1 MADMQ
6 NPTDLS
12 STGRVEQADQ
22 AVATGNAYE
31 LIKKRLTEQGNRLE
45 QQTAKLNNARLAE
58 FGSTQMQV
66 IARTRVRTEYN
77 CVAQDMVQVGDY
89 LLFGYNVFMG
99 LKRAS
104 NIKDVLSL
112 YRLIEPA
119 DGSNS
124 NSSDDSNS
132 DSSDSSNSSDKEY
145 ALEEVDLTDTFL
157 DQTAFVQD
165 FNELYRY
172 YKQTRLIQ
180 ITVKDS
186 KLLLAFQIGE
196 RITDIRVFRFAL
208 DFSENIPKA
217 AQVAYVDNRGERD
230 IELPPAHDFD
240 WIVTTREQM
249 VNGKH
254 PHMNILDTIFVET
267 VNGDLTIKI
276 EDNTHSGLGIYSEP
290 VNDSTQSLT
299 DAEIAY
305 AKVGSLILLKILP
318 YREDSYRYF
327 VYNTL
332 TETVLRLDAIGQSC
346 VQLPEDHGI
355 IFPGGYYLQTGEHK
369 LFDGQ
374 NNNAM
379 DLRFKRKIISPNG
392 EDVLFL
398 FYDIALGVTGLFPYN
413 LIKKRLANPIYC
425 NGMALA
431 ESGQLVL
438 FSAQSEPSRI
448 HPMQIWH
455 TPYASQEY
463 ISELPESSSFY
474 GKIGN
479 KELVRGISDLY
490 SITRLIDN
498 QTVSQK
504 LYEELVG
511 NTSRLFDSYYWL
523 SEPDLAEVAD
533 SIREVTATAELVIDE
548 FAKVQSIQKQT
559 QTALSDAEAKQNQIA
574 QQIKTTTFDSASDYV
589 AQLSAI
595 RQQKGQLV
603 SLENLRYL
611 DGDKLQALQAQ
622 LETIESELA
631 EQTVGYL
638 SAEKALASY
647 EDTLAEVSERL
658 DSAETNAELKPVLDT
673 IDATAQGLDLLT
685 ELLGTLDVADA
696 TVRTQIINDISAIYS
711 RLNQSKAK
719 LNHKR
724 KNLGS
729 AEAVA
734 QFGAQFK
741 LFGQSIANALS
752 IANTPEK
759 SDEQMA
765 KLLVQLEEL
774 ESQFSDPE
782 ANIGDQFL
790 ADIISKREEIYEVF
804 ENHKQQ
810 LLDARNRKAQNLG
823 DGALRMLESIKK
835 RTQSASITGFK
846 DESALNTYFAAD
858 GLVQKVRSIAKSL
871 QQLGF
876 SVKADDLN
884 ARLKAI
890 QIESY
895 KSLKDKSDLFE
906 EGGQIIKLGKHRFS
920 VNTQPLDL
928 TLLSRQQAN
937 GQRLLNL
944 HLTGTDYYQVLNN
957 DELNSL
963 RPYWDMNIASE
974 SDKVYRAEYLA
985 YSIIESA
992 KDSKDGLSETRL
1004 YQAYDETASTIDS
1017 HGKIAD
1023 DSALAKVVRAYA
1035 TPRYQLGYEK
1045 CIHDHD
1051 ATLLLMQI
1059 LPTLREAGLLIY
1071 TPQIRALAQL
1081 FYWQLSLVQALGL
1094 TALTQFSYDK
1104 WLDTQTL
1111 TSVSNWTDRA
1121 LTAEQLHRTLGSDSA
1136 KALLVND
1143 IKAVMSN
1150 FVAAHDG
1157 SAQIQA
1163 SSASSIDNAIDNGVY
1178 TDAKADSDNHANHDN
1193 SPAILSSD
1201 SSIFS
1206 QSYVQLA
1213 CEYLVNVIGQGTEP
1227 TVSLAQGLEWQTSQ
1241 KAQQLCDQLTQTLN
1255 SSPVSSQNNTQ
1266 NRASFEQ
1273 LRTSVAK
1280 LCFQPKAAYELLAT
1294 WFNALLDKAY
1304 EDKHLASA
1312 QAIDS
1317 KVDDQDNPLSAEQ
1330 LAKSEDAAVLAKQ
1343 QLQSGR
1349 HFVPEAIAVLLTQLN
1364 DAQREALV
1372 QRLINS
1378 GIAFDKQA
1386 RLSTPTSS
1394 TSLSTSISTLPST
1407 ASSALTPALTSLN
1420 NPLNQAQSFERSTS
1434 KVSLEIQVDNLLGE
1448 HQRIHQQTLSFAVD
1462 DFMRRLH
1469 DHHTQVIPAYK
1480 RYLSL
1485 RSELLNHSKQALR
1498 LDEFLPRPLSSFVR
1512 NRLINESYLPLIG
1525 DNLAKQMGTVGDDKR
1540 TDLMGIL
1547 MMISP
1552 PGYGKTT
1559 LMEYVA
1565 NRLGLIFIKINCP
1578 SLGHD
1583 VMSLDPAK
1591 APNATAREELNKI
1604 NLAFE
1609 MGNNVML
1616 YLDDI
1621 QHTNAEFLQK
1631 FISLGDGTRRIDGVW
1646 QGQTKTYDM
1655 RGKKFC
1661 VVMAGN
1667 PYTESGEA
1675 FKVPDML
1682 ANRAD
1687 IYNLGDIMS
1696 GMEEVFAL
1704 SYIENSLTSNTV
1716 LAPLANRDLADVHRL
1731 IKMAKAVDAGS
1742 ASSANLVQAQS
1753 SELIY
1758 PYSTSEINEIIAIL
1772 RHMFTVQAV
1781 ILEVNQAYIASASQD
1796 DKYRLEPIFKLQ
1808 GSYRNMNKM
1817 TEKLS
1822 AVMNDNELNQ
1832 LIDDHYLGESQLLT
1846 SGAESNLLKLAEMR
1860 GMLDADEAQRWQQ
1873 IKTDFLRNKAMG
1885 GADGDTGA
1893 RIVAQLVDVAGG
1905 FKAINQQFASY
1916 LNQHDP
1922 EQVARLQEAGQQIQ
1936 LAAQLEA
1943 QKIFADS
1950 MADSMANSML
1960 NNANVVSKSIDNGFE
1975 QSMDKLVQ
1983 IYRHDH
1989 KADGE
1994 YQKLNQDIQKQLMV
2008 SLINAVEQLAV
2019 HMTGDMAKNI
2029 GNSLSESMLAS
2040 GVGGAATTIT
2050 EASETTIT
2058 DVTEQTTLMATALK
2072 QALQPLARR
2081 LDEKLI
2087 LDSSTEQTGKLIVDC
2102 LNRLNTIF
2110 DNYK

>member
-1 MADMQ
+1 MADTQ
-6 NPTDLS
+6 NLTTPDS
-12 STGRVEQADQ
+12 NDNPNASQASQTDQ
-22 AVATGNAYE
+22 AVASGNAYE
-31 LIKKRLTEQGNRLE
+31 LIKKRLIEQGARLE
-45 QQTAKLNNARLAE
+45 QQTATLNTARLEE

-66 IARTRVRTEYN
+66 IARTRIRTEHN
-77 CVAQDMVQVGDY
+77 CVAQDMVQVGEY

-104 NIKDVLSL
+104 NVKDVLSL
-112 YRLIEPA
+112 YRLIEPVE
-119 DGSNS
+119 SEE
-124 NSSDDSNS
+124 
-132 DSSDSSNSSDKEY
+132 EY
-145 ALEEVDLTDTFL
+145 QLEEVDLTGTFL
-157 DQTAFVQD
+157 GQDAFVQD

-208 DFSENIPKA
+208 DFSQGTPES

-230 IELPPAHDFD
+230 IELPPAYDFD
-240 WIVTTREQM
+240 WIETTRDQM
-249 VNGKH
+249 INGKY

-267 VNGDLTIKI
+267 VGGDLTIKI
-276 EDNTHSGLGIYSEP
+276 EDNTQSGQGIYSEP
-290 VNDSTQSLT
+290 VEDRTQSLT

-318 YREDSYRYF
+318 YREEDYRYF

-332 TETVLRLDAIGQSC
+332 TEAVLRLDAIGQSC

-355 IFPGGYYLQTGEHK
+355 IFPGGYYLQTGEYK
-369 LFDGQ
+369 LFDA
-374 NNNAM
+374 NNVDAK
-379 DLRFKRKIISPNG
+379 DLKFKRKIISPNG

-398 FYDIALGVTGLFPYN
+398 FYDRDLGITGLFPYN
-413 LIKKRLANPIYC
+413 LIKKQLANPIYC

-431 ESGQLVL
+431 ENGRLVL
-438 FSAQSEPSRI
+438 FSDQSEPSRI

-455 TPYASQEY
+455 TPYASHEY
-463 ISELPESSSFY
+463 VSELPESTSFY

-498 QTVSQK
+498 QSVSQK
-504 LYEELVG
+504 LYEELAD

-523 SEPDLAEVAD
+523 SEPELSEVAS
-533 SIREVTATAELVIDE
+533 SIKEVTATAELVIDE

-559 QTALSDAEAKQNQIA
+559 QTALADADTQQSEILRQIRV
-574 QQIKTTTFDSASDYV
+574 TSFESASDYV
-589 AQLSAI
+589 DQLSAL
-595 RQQKGQLV
+595 RRQKGRLV
-603 SLENLRYL
+603 SLEDLRYL
-611 DGDKLQALQAQ
+611 DADKLQALQTQ
-622 LETIESELA
+622 LEEAESELA
-631 EQTVGYL
+631 EKTVLFL
-638 SAEKALASY
+638 SGEEALSSY
-647 EDTLAEVSERL
+647 EGILVDVSERL
-658 DSAETNAELKPVLDT
+658 NTAETNAELKPVLEK
-673 IDATAQGLDLLT
+673 IDETAQGLDLLT

-696 TVRTQIINDISAIYS
+696 TVRTQIIDDISTIYAS
-711 RLNQSKAK
+711 LNQSKAK

-774 ESQFSDPE
+774 ESQFADPE
-782 ANIGDQFL
+782 TNSGDQFL
-790 ADIISKREEIYEVF
+790 ADIISKREEIYETF

-835 RTQSASITGFK
+835 RTQSTGVTGFT
-846 DESALNTYFAAD
+846 EEEALNTYFAAD
-858 GLVQKVRSIAKSL
+858 GLVQKVRNIAKEL
-871 QQLGF
+871 QAMGF
-876 SVKADDLN
+876 SVKADDID

-906 EGGQIIKLGKHRFS
+906 DGGQIIKLGKHRFS

-928 TLLSRQQAN
+928 TLLSRQQSD
-937 GQRLLNL
+937 GKRVLNL
-944 HLTGTDYYQVLNN
+944 HLTGTDYYEVLNN
-957 DELNSL
+957 AELNAL

-974 SDKVYRAEYLA
+974 SDTVYRAEYLA

-992 KDSKDGLSETRL
+992 KNSQEGLTEARL
-1004 YQAYDETASTIDS
+1004 YQAYDATVITLDVNGDIDN
-1017 HGKIAD
+1017 
-1023 DSALAKVVRAYA
+1023 DSPLSKLVKAYA
-1035 TPRYQLGYEK
+1035 TPRYQLGYDK
-1045 CIHDHD
+1045 GIHDHD

-1071 TPQIRALAQL
+1071 TPQVRALAQL
-1081 FYWQLSLVQALGL
+1081 FYWQLNIVQALGL
-1094 TALTQFSYDK
+1094 DSLRQFGYDAWLNESVLTRA
-1104 WLDTQTL
+1104 
-1111 TSVSNWTDRA
+1111 SNWTDRA
-1121 LTAEQLHRTLGSDSA
+1121 ATAEQLRRALGSDTA
-1136 KALLVND
+1136 KSLLVEDMSQVMRHFVMAHND
-1143 IKAVMSN
+1143 DSLSADK
-1150 FVAAHDG
+1150 DG
-1157 SAQIQA
+1157 SV
-1163 SSASSIDNAIDNGVY
+1163 DNGAGKQS
-1178 TDAKADSDNHANHDN
+1178 TSKSGSELDSNT
-1193 SPAILSSD
+1193 SD
-1201 SSIFS
+1201 VHNTNIFKP
-1206 QSYVQLA
+1206 SYVQLA
-1213 CEYLVNVIGQGTEP
+1213 CEYLVSVMGQSVETNAGANS
-1227 TVSLAQGLEWQTSQ
+1227 TVNWQTSQ
-1241 KAQQLCDQLTQTLN
+1241 QAQQLCEQLSQTLN
-1255 SSPVSSQNNTQ
+1255 SASGSMQAT
-1266 NRASFEQ
+1266 ASFDQ
-1273 LRTSVAK
+1273 LQSSIGK
-1280 LCFQPKAAYELLAT
+1280 LGFQPKSAYELLAT
-1294 WFNALLDKAY
+1294 WFHALLEKNYGGNESANVATDGTNEAGEALSEAQLAEIEAQNALR
-1304 EDKHLASA
+1304 
-1312 QAIDS
+1312 
-1317 KVDDQDNPLSAEQ
+1317 
-1330 LAKSEDAAVLAKQ
+1330 KQ
-1343 QLQSGR
+1343 QLESGR
-1349 HFVPEAIAVLLTQLN
+1349 HYVPEAIAVLLTQLN

-1372 QRLINS
+1372 QRLIDS
-1378 GIAFDKQA
+1378 GASFDKRMGVKGSGSTSA
-1386 RLSTPTSS
+1386 STTPSALSFSSITSS
-1394 TSLSTSISTLPST
+1394 PASSTTSLTSI
-1407 ASSALTPALTSLN
+1407 N
-1420 NPLNQAQSFERSTS
+1420 NPLNQVQSFERSTG
-1434 KVSLEIQVDNLLGE
+1434 KVSLEIQVNNLLGE
-1448 HQRIHQQTLSFAVD
+1448 HTRIHQQTLTFAVD
-1462 DFMRRLH
+1462 DFLNRLH
-1469 DHHTQVIPAYK
+1469 HHDTQVIPAYR
-1480 RYLSL
+1480 RYLAM
-1485 RSELLNHSKQALR
+1485 RSEILHDSKETLR
-1498 LDEFLPRPLSSFVR
+1498 LDEFMPRPLSSFVR

-1525 DNLAKQMGTVGDDKR
+1525 DNLAKQMGTVGEDKR

-1565 NRLGLIFIKINCP
+1565 NRLGLIFMKINCP

-1583 VMSLDPAK
+1583 VTSLDPEK

-1621 QHTNAEFLQK
+1621 QHTHAEFLQK

-1646 QGQTKTYDM
+1646 QGKTKTYDM

-1731 IKMAKAVDAGS
+1731 IKMAKTDN
-1742 ASSANLVQAQS
+1742 ANLAQAQS
-1753 SELIY
+1753 SDLRY
-1758 PYSTSEINEIIAIL
+1758 PYSTSEVNEIIAIL
-1772 RHMFTVQAV
+1772 RHMFRVQEV
-1781 ILEVNQAYIASASQD
+1781 ILDVNQAYIASASQD
-1796 DKYRLEPIFKLQ
+1796 DKYRVEPIFKLQ

-1822 AVMNDNELNQ
+1822 AIMNEEELNQ

-1846 SGAESNLLKLAEMR
+1846 QGAESNLLKLGEMR
-1860 GMLDADEAQRWQQ
+1860 GVLTEAETERWAQ
-1873 IKTDFLRNKAMG
+1873 IKADFLRNKAMG
-1885 GADGDTGA
+1885 GEDGDTGA
-1893 RIVAQLVDVAGG
+1893 RIVAQLVDLASG
-1905 FKAINQQFASY
+1905 FNAISSQFETY
-1916 LNQHDP
+1916 LTKNDP
-1922 EQVARLQEAGQQIQ
+1922 EQIARLREAGQQAQ
-1936 LAAQLEA
+1936 LDAQLNAQLEA
-1943 QKIFADS
+1943 QKILADS
-1950 MADSMANSML
+1950 VI
-1960 NNANVVSKSIDNGFE
+1960 NNAKVVSDSIDNGFE
-1975 QSMDKLVQ
+1975 KSVSQLLQ
-1983 IYRHDH
+1983 IYKHDH
-1989 KADGE
+1989 NVGKAEGE
-1994 YQKLNQDIQKQLMV
+1994 YLKQNQEVQKALMV
-2008 SLINAVEQLAV
+2008 QLVNAVEQLAQK
-2019 HMTGDMAKNI
+2019 MA
-2029 GNSLSESMLAS
+2029 NSLSNSLTESLIKNEEHQTADNS
-2040 GVGGAATTIT
+2040 APDIT
-2050 EASETTIT
+2050 
-2058 DVTEQTTLMATALK
+2058 QQTALIAN
-2072 QALQPLARR
+2072 ALKEALAPLTMRM
-2081 LDEKLI
+2081 DEKLLI
-2087 LDSSTEQTGKLIVDC
+2087 DSSTDQSGKLIVNS
-2102 LNRLNTIF
+2102 LNRLNKIF
-2110 DNYK
+2110 DDYD

>member
-1 MADMQ
+1 MADTQ
-6 NPTDLS
+6 TSKNSDS
-12 STGRVEQADQ
+12 NNDNSNDNNNANQANQTDQ
-22 AVATGNAYE
+22 AVASGNAYE
-31 LIKKRLTEQGNRLE
+31 LIKKRLTEQGGRLE
-45 QQTAKLNNARLAE
+45 QQTQTLNNARLEE

-66 IARTRVRTEYN
+66 IARTRIRTEHN

-112 YRLIEPA
+112 YRLNEPA
-119 DGSNS
+119 GNEE
-124 NSSDDSNS
+124 
-132 DSSDSSNSSDKEY
+132 EY
-145 ALEEVDLTDTFL
+145 QLEEVDLKGTFL
-157 DQTAFVQD
+157 DQDAFVQD

-208 DFSENIPKA
+208 DFSQGTPES

-230 IELPPAHDFD
+230 IELPPAYDFD
-240 WIVTTREQM
+240 WIETTRDQM
-249 VNGKH
+249 INGKY

-267 VNGDLTIKI
+267 VGGDLTIKI
-276 EDNTHSGLGIYSEP
+276 EDNTQSGQGIYSEP
-290 VNDSTQSLT
+290 VNDRTQSLT

-318 YREDSYRYF
+318 YREEDYRYF

-332 TETVLRLDAIGQSC
+332 TEAVMRLDAIGQSC

-355 IFPGGYYLQTGEHK
+355 MFPGGYYLQTGEYK
-369 LFDGQ
+369 LFEA
-374 NNNAM
+374 NNVGAT
-379 DLRFKRKIISPNG
+379 DLRFKRKIVSPNG

-398 FYDIALGVTGLFPYN
+398 FYDRDLGVTGLFPYN
-413 LIKKRLANPIYC
+413 LIKKQLANPIYC

-431 ESGQLVL
+431 EDGRLVL
-438 FSAQSEPSRI
+438 FSDQSEPSRI

-455 TPYASQEY
+455 TPYASPEY
-463 ISELPESSSFY
+463 VSELPESTSFY

-498 QTVSQK
+498 QSVSQK
-504 LYEELVG
+504 LYEELTN

-523 SEPDLAEVAD
+523 SEPELSEVAS
-533 SIREVTATAELVIDE
+533 SIKEVTATAELVIDE

-559 QTALSDAEAKQNQIA
+559 QTALSDADTQQSEILRQIR
-574 QQIKTTTFDSASDYV
+574 ITSFESASDYV
-589 AQLSAI
+589 EQLSAL
-595 RQQKGQLV
+595 RRQKGRLV
-603 SLENLRYL
+603 SLEDLRYL
-611 DGDKLQALQAQ
+611 DADKLQALQTQ
-622 LETIESELA
+622 LEEAESELA
-631 EQTVGYL
+631 EKTVLFL
-638 SAEKALASY
+638 SGEEALSSY
-647 EDTLAEVSERL
+647 EGILVDVSERL
-658 DSAETNAELKPVLDT
+658 NTAETNAELKPVLEK
-673 IDATAQGLDLLT
+673 IDETAQGLDLLT

-696 TVRTQIINDISAIYS
+696 TVRTQIIDDISTIYAS
-711 RLNQSKAK
+711 LNQSKAK

-774 ESQFSDPE
+774 ESQFADPE
-782 ANIGDQFL
+782 TNSGDQFL
-790 ADIISKREEIYEVF
+790 ADIISKREEIYETF

-835 RTQSASITGFK
+835 RTQSTGVTGFT
-846 DESALNTYFAAD
+846 EEEALNTYFAAD
-858 GLVQKVRSIAKSL
+858 GLVQKVRNIAKEL
-871 QQLGF
+871 QAMDF
-876 SVKADDLN
+876 SVKADDID

-906 EGGQIIKLGKHRFS
+906 DGGQIIKLGKHRFS

-928 TLLSRQQAN
+928 TLLSRQQSD
-937 GQRLLNL
+937 GTRVLNL
-944 HLTGTDYYQVLNN
+944 HLTGTDYYEVLNN
-957 DELNSL
+957 AELNAL

-992 KDSKDGLSETRL
+992 KNSQDGLTEERL
-1004 YQAYDETASTIDS
+1004 YQAYDATIITLDVNGDIDNDS
-1017 HGKIAD
+1017 PLSK
-1023 DSALAKVVRAYA
+1023 LVKAYA
-1035 TPRYQLGYEK
+1035 TPRYQLGYDK
-1045 CIHDHD
+1045 GIHDHD

-1071 TPQIRALAQL
+1071 TPQVRALAQL
-1081 FYWQLSLVQALGL
+1081 FYWQLNIVQALGL
-1094 TALTQFSYDK
+1094 DSLRQFGYDAWLSESVLTRA
-1104 WLDTQTL
+1104 
-1111 TSVSNWTDRA
+1111 SNWTDRA
-1121 LTAEQLHRTLGSDSA
+1121 ATAEQLRRALGSDKA
-1136 KALLVND
+1136 KSLLVEDMAQVMRDFVSTYND
-1143 IKAVMSN
+1143 DSSDETVKELTIETDENIS
-1150 FVAAHDG
+1150 DDY
-1157 SAQIQA
+1157 
-1163 SSASSIDNAIDNGVY
+1163 SASIF
-1178 TDAKADSDNHANHDN
+1178 K
-1193 SPAILSSD
+1193 P
-1201 SSIFS
+1201 SIFKL
-1206 QSYVQLA
+1206 SYVQLA
-1213 CEYLVNVIGQGTEP
+1213 CEYLVSVMGQSMQAVTP
-1227 TVSLAQGLEWQTSQ
+1227 NASTHKIHWQTSQ
-1241 KAQQLCDQLTQTLN
+1241 QAQQLCEQLSQTLSASSASMQATASFDQLQ
-1255 SSPVSSQNNTQ
+1255 SSIG
-1266 NRASFEQ
+1266 
-1273 LRTSVAK
+1273 K
-1280 LCFQPKAAYELLAT
+1280 LGFQPKSAYELLTT
-1294 WFNALLDKAY
+1294 WFHALLDKTYGDTDSANAAADGTD
-1304 EDKHLASA
+1304 EDGE
-1312 QAIDS
+1312 
-1317 KVDDQDNPLSAEQ
+1317 LSEEQ
-1330 LAKSEDAAVLAKQ
+1330 LAKIAAKEALRKQ
-1343 QLQSGR
+1343 QLESGR
-1349 HFVPEAIAVLLTQLN
+1349 HYVPEAIAVLLTQLN

-1372 QRLINS
+1372 QRLIES
-1378 GIAFDKQA
+1378 GASFDKGAFNKGQGSKKIDNQGA
-1386 RLSTPTSS
+1386 SGTPSALSFSSISSSPVSS
-1394 TSLSTSISTLPST
+1394 TTSLTSI
-1407 ASSALTPALTSLN
+1407 N
-1420 NPLNQAQSFERSTS
+1420 NPLNQVQSFERSTG
-1434 KVSLEIQVDNLLGE
+1434 KVSLEIQVNNLLGE
-1448 HQRIHQQTLSFAVD
+1448 HPRIHQQTLTFAVD
-1462 DFMRRLH
+1462 DFLNRLH
-1469 DHHTQVIPAYK
+1469 HHDTQVIPAYR
-1480 RYLSL
+1480 RYLAM
-1485 RSELLNHSKQALR
+1485 RSEILHDSKETLR
-1498 LDEFLPRPLSSFVR
+1498 LDEFMPRPLSSFVR

-1525 DNLAKQMGTVGDDKR
+1525 DNLAKQMGTVGEDKR

-1565 NRLGLIFIKINCP
+1565 NRLGLIFMKINCP

-1583 VMSLDPAK
+1583 VTSLDPEK

-1621 QHTNAEFLQK
+1621 QHTHAEFLQK

-1646 QGQTKTYDM
+1646 QGKTKTYDM

-1716 LAPLANRDLADVHRL
+1716 LAPMANRDLSDVHRL
-1731 IKMAKAVDAGS
+1731 IKIAKADN
-1742 ASSANLVQAQS
+1742 ANLAQAQS
-1753 SELIY
+1753 SELTY
-1758 PYSTSEINEIIAIL
+1758 PYSTSEINEIVAIL
-1772 RHMFTVQAV
+1772 RHMFAVQSV
-1781 ILEVNQAYIASASQD
+1781 ILDVNQAYIASASQD
-1796 DKYRLEPIFKLQ
+1796 DKYRVEPIFKLQ

-1822 AVMNDNELNQ
+1822 AVMNESELNQ

-1846 SGAESNLLKLAEMR
+1846 QGAESNLLKLGEMR
-1860 GMLDADEAQRWQQ
+1860 GTLSEEEKARWEQ
-1873 IKTDFLRNKAMG
+1873 IKADFLRNKAMG
-1885 GADGDTGA
+1885 GEDGDTGA
-1893 RIVAQLVDVAGG
+1893 RIVAQLVDLASG
-1905 FKAINQQFASY
+1905 FNAISSQFETY
-1916 LNQHDP
+1916 LSKNDP
-1922 EQVARLQEAGQQIQ
+1922 EKIARLRAAEQQ
-1936 LAAQLEA
+1936 AQLDTQIEAQIEA
-1943 QKIFADS
+1943 QKVLADS
-1950 MADSMANSML
+1950 VI
-1960 NNANVVSKSIDNGFE
+1960 NNAKVVSDSIDNGFE
-1975 QSMDKLVQ
+1975 KSMSQLIQ
-1983 IYRHDH
+1983 IYKHDH
-1989 KADGE
+1989 KAEGE
-1994 YQKLNQDIQKQLMV
+1994 HLKQNQYVQKQLMV
-2008 SLINAVEQLAV
+2008 QLVNAVEQLAQK
-2019 HMTGDMAKNI
+2019 MADSLV
-2029 GNSLSESMLAS
+2029 GNNDNQVNANQLAENDIPN
-2040 GVGGAATTIT
+2040 VQQ
-2050 EASETTIT
+2050 
-2058 DVTEQTTLMATALK
+2058 QTALMANALK
-2072 QALQPLARR
+2072 EALAPLTMRM
-2081 LDEKLI
+2081 DEKLAI
-2087 LDSSTEQTGKLIVDC
+2087 DTSTDQSGKLIVNS
-2102 LNRLNTIF
+2102 LNRLNKIF
-2110 DNYK
+2110 DDYD

>member
-1 MADMQ
+1 MADTQ

-12 STGRVEQADQ
+12 STGKMEQADQ
-22 AVATGNAYE
+22 AVASGNAYE
-31 LIKKRLTEQGNRLE
+31 LIKKRLTEQGSRLE
-45 QQTAKLNNARLAE
+45 QQTATLNNARLEE

-66 IARTRVRTEYN
+66 IARTRIRTEYN

-112 YRLIEPA
+112 YSLIEPEN
-119 DGSNS
+119 DD
-124 NSSDDSNS
+124 NSSHSE
-132 DSSDSSNSSDKEY
+132 KEY
-145 ALEEVDLTDTFL
+145 GLEEVDLTGTFL
-157 DQTAFVQD
+157 DQNAFVQD

-208 DFSENIPKA
+208 DFSEGTPESA
-217 AQVAYVDNRGERD
+217 RVAYVDNRGERD
-230 IELPPAHDFD
+230 IELPPAYDFD
-240 WIVTTREQM
+240 WIDTTREQM

-254 PHMNILDTIFVET
+254 PHMNILDTVFVET
-267 VNGDLTIKI
+267 IDGDLTIKI
-276 EDNTHSGLGIYSEP
+276 EDNTQSGLGIYREP
-290 VNDSTQSLT
+290 VTDTTQSLT
-299 DAEIAY
+299 DAQIAY

-318 YREDSYRYF
+318 YRETDYRYF

-369 LFDGQ
+369 LFEAQLAG
-374 NNNAM
+374 AK
-379 DLRFKRKIISPNG
+379 DLKFKRKIVSPNG
-392 EDVLFL
+392 EDVLYL
-398 FYDIALGVTGLFPYN
+398 FYDRALGVTGLFPYN
-413 LIKKRLANPIYC
+413 LIKKQLANPIYC

-431 ESGQLVL
+431 ENGQLVL

-455 TPYASQEY
+455 TPYASDEY
-463 ISELPESSSFY
+463 ISELTESTNFY

-498 QTVSQK
+498 QSVSQK
-504 LYEELVG
+504 LYEELAD

-523 SEPDLAEVAD
+523 NEPELDQISS
-533 SIREVTATAELVIDE
+533 SIKEVTATAELVIDE

-559 QTALSDAEAKQNQIA
+559 QTALSEAEAKQNDITR
-574 QQIKTTTFDSASDYV
+574 QIKITTFESASDYV
-589 AQLSAI
+589 EQLSAL
-595 RQQKGQLV
+595 RRQKGHLV

-611 DGDKLQALQAQ
+611 DADKLQALQAQ
-622 LETIESELA
+622 LEVAESELA
-631 EQTVGYL
+631 EQTVMYL
-638 SAEKALASY
+638 SGDAALSSY
-647 EDTLAEVSERL
+647 EGILAEVSERL
-658 DSAETNAELKPVLDT
+658 ESAETDAELKPVLET
-673 IDATAQGLDLLT
+673 IDNTAQGLDLLT

-696 TVRTQIINDISAIYS
+696 TVRTQIIDDISAIYS

-729 AEAVA
+729 VEAIA

-752 IANTPEK
+752 SANTPEK
-759 SDEQMA
+759 ADEQMA

-774 ESQFSDPE
+774 ESQFADPE
-782 ANIGDQFL
+782 TGGGDQFL
-790 ADIISKREEIYEVF
+790 ADIISKREEIYETF

-835 RTQSASITGFK
+835 RTQSTGVTGFK
-846 DESALNTYFAAD
+846 DEDGLNTYFAAD
-858 GLVQKVRSIAKSL
+858 GLVQKVRAIAKSL
-871 QQLGF
+871 QEMGF
-876 SVKADDLN
+876 SVKADDVD

-895 KSLKDKSDLFE
+895 KSIKDKSDLFE
-906 EGGQIIKLGKHRFS
+906 DGGQIIKLGKHRFS

-928 TLLSRQQAN
+928 TLLSRQQNN
-937 GQRLLNL
+937 GNRILNL
-944 HLTGTDYYQVLNN
+944 HLTGTDYYEVLDNA
-957 DELNSL
+957 ELNAL

-974 SDKVYRAEYLA
+974 SDQVYRAEYLA

-992 KDSKDGLSETRL
+992 KNSTDGLTEARL
-1004 YQAYDETASTIDS
+1004 YQAYDETMVNVSSLDTKSEIS
-1017 HGKIAD
+1017 E
-1023 DSALAKVVRAYA
+1023 DSALSKLVRAYA
-1035 TPRYQLGYEK
+1035 TPRYQMGYEK
-1045 CIHDHD
+1045 GIHDHD

-1071 TPQIRALAQL
+1071 TPQVRALAQL

-1094 TALTQFSYDK
+1094 PALSQFNYAA
-1104 WLDTQTL
+1104 WLNEQTL
-1111 TSVSNWTDRA
+1111 TRISYWTDRA
-1121 LTAEQLHRTLGSDSA
+1121 ITAEQLRRTLGSDTA

-1143 IKAVMSN
+1143 MRKVMSDFLSGFN
-1150 FVAAHDG
+1150 DANSTSNYNH
-1157 SAQIQA
+1157 QA
-1163 SSASSIDNAIDNGVY
+1163 ENS
-1178 TDAKADSDNHANHDN
+1178 ADSDDHSNDINEQLNN
-1193 SPAILSSD
+1193 SNNKQATASST

-1206 QSYVQLA
+1206 QSYVALA
-1213 CEYLVNVIGQGTEP
+1213 CEYLVSVMGQ
-1227 TVSLAQGLEWQTSQ
+1227 VAASNASASQNIDWQTSQ
-1241 KAQQLCDQLTQTLN
+1241 KAQQLCDQLSKTLN
-1255 SSPVSSQNNTQ
+1255 DASSISVSDK
-1266 NRASFEQ
+1266 ASFEQ
-1273 LRTSVAK
+1273 LQTSVAK
-1280 LCFQPKAAYELLAT
+1280 LSFQPKSAYELLAT
-1294 WFNALLDKAY
+1294 WFNALLGKTYGSEMAG
-1304 EDKHLASA
+1304 E
-1312 QAIDS
+1312 QA
-1317 KVDDQDNPLSAEQ
+1317 VDGSVDEQGNPLTQEQISALEQ
-1330 LAKSEDAAVLAKQ
+1330 QQISNQQ
-1343 QLQSGR
+1343 QLDSSR
-1349 HFVPEAIAVLLTQLN
+1349 HYVPEAIAIMLTQLT
-1364 DAQREALV
+1364 DSQRETLMQGLLDSDASVSKL
-1372 QRLINS
+1372 NKS
-1378 GIAFDKQA
+1378 AIAG
-1386 RLSTPTSS
+1386 SS
-1394 TSLSTSISTLPST
+1394 TQALKTTSLTSI
-1407 ASSALTPALTSLN
+1407 N
-1420 NPLNQAQSFERSTS
+1420 NPLNQAPSFERSTG
-1434 KVSLEIQVDNLLGE
+1434 KVSLEIQVEHLLGE
-1448 HQRIHQQTLSFAVD
+1448 HERIHSQTLRFAVD
-1462 DFMRRLH
+1462 DFLSRLH
-1469 DHHTQVIPAYK
+1469 YHDVQVIPAYK

-1485 RSELLNHSKQALR
+1485 RSDLLNEAKESLR
-1498 LDEFLPRPLSSFVR
+1498 LDEFMARPLSSFVR

-1525 DNLAKQMGTVGDDKR
+1525 DNLAKQMGSVGDDKR

-1565 NRLGLIFIKINCP
+1565 NRLGLIFMKINCP

-1583 VMSLDPAK
+1583 VTSLDPAK

-1621 QHTNAEFLQK
+1621 QHTHAEFLQK

-1646 QGQTKTYDM
+1646 QGNTKTYDM

-1704 SYIENSLTSNTV
+1704 SYIENSLTSNAV
-1716 LAPLANRDLADVHRL
+1716 LAPLANRDLSDVHRL
-1731 IKMAKAVDAGS
+1731 IKMAKAVDAGD
-1742 ASSANLVQAQS
+1742 AGSANLLQAQS
-1753 SELIY
+1753 SELTY
-1758 PYSTSEINEIIAIL
+1758 PYSSSEVNEIIAIL
-1772 RHMFTVQAV
+1772 RHMFTVQEV
-1781 ILEVNQAYIASASQD
+1781 ILDVNQAYIASASQD
-1796 DKYRLEPIFKLQ
+1796 DKYRVEPIFKLQ

-1822 AVMNDNELNQ
+1822 AVMNDDELNQ

-1846 SGAESNLLKLAEMR
+1846 QGAESNLLKLGEMR
-1860 GMLDADEAQRWQQ
+1860 GELDETQKERWMQ

-1885 GADGDTGA
+1885 GADGDVGA
-1893 RIVAQLVDVAGG
+1893 RIVAQLVDVVGG
-1905 FKAINQQFASY
+1905 FKSINEQFANY
-1916 LNQHDP
+1916 LMQNDP
-1922 EQVARLQEAGQQIQ
+1922 EQIASLREAEQQVQ
-1936 LAAQLEA
+1936 RAAQLEA
-1943 QKIFADS
+1943 GQLLADS
-1950 MADSMANSML
+1950 FANGFV
-1960 NNANVVSKSIDNGFE
+1960 NNAKVVSESINNGFE
-1975 QSMDKLVQ
+1975 QSLDKLTQ

-1989 KADGE
+1989 KIEGE
-1994 YQKLNQDIQKQLMV
+1994 HLQQTQALQQQLVIKLIT
-2008 SLINAVEQLAV
+2008 AVEQLADS
-2019 HMTGDMAKNI
+2019 MSKNMAQNI
-2029 GNSLSESMLAS
+2029 GDSLSKSLLDS
-2040 GVGGAATTIT
+2040 GVATVA
-2050 EASETTIT
+2050 EKDT
-2058 DVTEQTTLMATALK
+2058 DRVDPNEQTAVMANALK
-2072 QALQPLARR
+2072 QALEPLAIRM
-2081 LDEKLI
+2081 DEKLV
-2087 LDSSTEQTGKLIVDC
+2087 LDSSTEQSGKLIVDC
-2102 LNRLNTIF
+2102 LNRLNKIF
-2110 DNYK
+2110 DEHNQ

>member
-1 MADMQ
+1 MADTQ
-6 NPTDLS
+6 N
-12 STGRVEQADQ
+12 STNSDSNDNANQANQTDQ
-22 AVATGNAYE
+22 AVASGNAYE
-31 LIKKRLTEQGNRLE
+31 LIKKRLTEQGGRLE
-45 QQTAKLNNARLAE
+45 TQTQTLNNARLEE

-66 IARTRVRTEYN
+66 IARTRIRTEYN

-112 YRLIEPA
+112 YRLNEPA
-119 DGSNS
+119 GNEE
-124 NSSDDSNS
+124 
-132 DSSDSSNSSDKEY
+132 EY
-145 ALEEVDLTDTFL
+145 QLEEVDLKGTFL
-157 DQTAFVQD
+157 DQDAFVQD

-208 DFSENIPKA
+208 DFSQGTPES

-230 IELPPAHDFD
+230 IELPPAYDFD
-240 WIVTTREQM
+240 WIETTRDQM
-249 VNGKH
+249 VNGKY

-267 VNGDLTIKI
+267 VGGDLTIKI
-276 EDNTHSGLGIYSEP
+276 EDNTQSGQGIYSEP
-290 VNDSTQSLT
+290 VNDRTQSLT

-318 YREDSYRYF
+318 YREEDYRYF

-332 TETVLRLDAIGQSC
+332 TEAVLRLDAIGQSC

-355 IFPGGYYLQTGEHK
+355 MFPGGYYLQTGEYK
-369 LFDGQ
+369 LFEA
-374 NNNAM
+374 NNVGAT
-379 DLRFKRKIISPNG
+379 DLRFKRKIVSPNG

-398 FYDIALGVTGLFPYN
+398 FYDRDLGVTGLFPYN
-413 LIKKRLANPIYC
+413 LIKKQLANPIYC

-431 ESGQLVL
+431 ENGRLVL
-438 FSAQSEPSRI
+438 FSDQSEPSRI

-455 TPYASQEY
+455 TPYASHEY
-463 ISELPESSSFY
+463 VSELPESTSFY

-498 QTVSQK
+498 QSVSQK
-504 LYEELVG
+504 LYEELSN

-523 SEPDLAEVAD
+523 SEPELSEVAS
-533 SIREVTATAELVIDE
+533 SIKEVTATAELVIDE

-559 QTALSDAEAKQNQIA
+559 QTALADADTQQSEILRQIRV
-574 QQIKTTTFDSASDYV
+574 TSFESASDYV
-589 AQLSAI
+589 DQLSAL
-595 RQQKGQLV
+595 RRQKGRLV
-603 SLENLRYL
+603 SLEDLRYL
-611 DGDKLQALQAQ
+611 DADKLQALQKQ
-622 LETIESELA
+622 LEEAESELA
-631 EQTVGYL
+631 EKTVLFL
-638 SAEKALASY
+638 SGEEALSSY
-647 EDTLAEVSERL
+647 EGILVDVSERL
-658 DSAETNAELKPVLDT
+658 NTAETNAELKPVLEK
-673 IDATAQGLDLLT
+673 IDETAQGLDLLT

-696 TVRTQIINDISAIYS
+696 TVRTQIIDDISTIYAS
-711 RLNQSKAK
+711 LNQSKAK

-774 ESQFSDPE
+774 ESQFADPE
-782 ANIGDQFL
+782 TNSGDQFL
-790 ADIISKREEIYEVF
+790 ADIISKREEIYETF

-835 RTQSASITGFK
+835 RTQSTGVTGFT
-846 DESALNTYFAAD
+846 EEEALNTYFAAD
-858 GLVQKVRSIAKSL
+858 GLVQKVRNIAKEL
-871 QQLGF
+871 QAMGF
-876 SVKADDLN
+876 SVKADDID

-906 EGGQIIKLGKHRFS
+906 DGGQIIKLGKHRFS

-928 TLLSRQQAN
+928 TLLSRQQSD
-937 GQRLLNL
+937 GKRVLNL
-944 HLTGTDYYQVLNN
+944 HLTGTDYYEVLNN
-957 DELNSL
+957 TELNAL

-992 KDSKDGLSETRL
+992 KSSQDGLTEERL
-1004 YQAYDETASTIDS
+1004 YQAYDATVITLDVNGDIDN
-1017 HGKIAD
+1017 
-1023 DSALAKVVRAYA
+1023 DSSLSKLVKAYA
-1035 TPRYQLGYEK
+1035 TPRYQLGYDK
-1045 CIHDHD
+1045 GIHDHD

-1071 TPQIRALAQL
+1071 TPQVRALAQL
-1081 FYWQLSLVQALGL
+1081 FYWQLNIVQALGL
-1094 TALTQFSYDK
+1094 DSLRQFGYDK
-1104 WLDTQTL
+1104 WLNESVL
-1111 TSVSNWTDRA
+1111 TRANNWTDRA
-1121 LTAEQLHRTLGSDSA
+1121 ATAEQLRRALGSDTA
-1136 KALLVND
+1136 KSLLVEDMSQVMRHFVMAHND
-1143 IKAVMSN
+1143 DSL
-1150 FVAAHDG
+1150 
-1157 SAQIQA
+1157 SA
-1163 SSASSIDNAIDNGVY
+1163 DNG
-1178 TDAKADSDNHANHDN
+1178 ASKHSEPDSNTSDTHNAN
-1193 SPAILSSD
+1193 
-1201 SSIFS
+1201 IFKP
-1206 QSYVQLA
+1206 SYVQLA
-1213 CEYLVNVIGQGTEP
+1213 CEYLVSVMGQSAESNAGAYNTIK
-1227 TVSLAQGLEWQTSQ
+1227 WQTSQ
-1241 KAQQLCDQLTQTLN
+1241 QAQQLCEQLSQTLN
-1255 SSPVSSQNNTQ
+1255 SASGSTQ
-1266 NRASFEQ
+1266 NTASFDQ
-1273 LRTSVAK
+1273 LQSSISK
-1280 LCFQPKAAYELLAT
+1280 LGFQPKSAYELLAT
-1294 WFNALLDKAY
+1294 WFHALLDKTY
-1304 EDKHLASA
+1304 GGTESA
-1312 QAIDS
+1312 DGTDEAGET
-1317 KVDDQDNPLSAEQ
+1317 LSEEQ
-1330 LAKSEDAAVLAKQ
+1330 LAEIETQNALRKQ
-1343 QLQSGR
+1343 QLESGR
-1349 HFVPEAIAVLLTQLN
+1349 HYVPEAIAVLLTQLN

-1372 QRLINS
+1372 QRLIDS
-1378 GIAFDKQA
+1378 GASFDKGA
-1386 RLSTPTSS
+1386 FNKGLSAKGLGNQGLNSTGANATPSALSFSSITSSATSS
-1394 TSLSTSISTLPST
+1394 TTSLTSI
-1407 ASSALTPALTSLN
+1407 N
-1420 NPLNQAQSFERSTS
+1420 NPLNQVQSFERSTG
-1434 KVSLEIQVDNLLGE
+1434 KVSLESQVNNLLGE
-1448 HQRIHQQTLSFAVD
+1448 HARIHQQTLTFAVD
-1462 DFMRRLH
+1462 DFLNRLH
-1469 DHHTQVIPAYK
+1469 HHDTQVIPAYR
-1480 RYLSL
+1480 RYLAM
-1485 RSELLNHSKQALR
+1485 RSEILHDSKETLR
-1498 LDEFLPRPLSSFVR
+1498 LDEFMPHPLSSFVR

-1525 DNLAKQMGTVGDDKR
+1525 DNLAKQMGTVGEDKR

-1565 NRLGLIFIKINCP
+1565 NRLGLIFMKINCP

-1583 VMSLDPAK
+1583 VTSLDPEK

-1621 QHTNAEFLQK
+1621 QHTHAEFLQK

-1646 QGQTKTYDM
+1646 QGKTKTYDM

-1716 LAPLANRDLADVHRL
+1716 LAPMANRDLSDVHRL
-1731 IKMAKAVDAGS
+1731 IKMAKTDN
-1742 ASSANLVQAQS
+1742 ANLAQAQS
-1753 SELIY
+1753 SDLTY
-1758 PYSTSEINEIIAIL
+1758 PYSTSEVNEIIAIL
-1772 RHMFTVQAV
+1772 RHMFRVQEV
-1781 ILEVNQAYIASASQD
+1781 ILDVNQAYIASASQD
-1796 DKYRLEPIFKLQ
+1796 DKYRVEPIFKLQ

-1822 AVMNDNELNQ
+1822 AVMNESELNQ

-1846 SGAESNLLKLAEMR
+1846 QGAESNLLKLGEMR
-1860 GMLDADEAQRWQQ
+1860 GVLTEAEMQRWAQ
-1873 IKTDFLRNKAMG
+1873 IKADFLRNKAMG
-1885 GADGDTGA
+1885 GEDGDTGA
-1893 RIVAQLVDVAGG
+1893 RIVAQLVDLASG
-1905 FKAINQQFASY
+1905 FNAISSQFETY
-1916 LNQHDP
+1916 LTKNDP
-1922 EQVARLQEAGQQIQ
+1922 EQIARLREAGQQAQ
-1936 LAAQLEA
+1936 LDAQLNAQLES
-1943 QKIFADS
+1943 QKILADS
-1950 MADSMANSML
+1950 VV
-1960 NNANVVSKSIDNGFE
+1960 NNAKVVSDSIDNGFE
-1975 QSMDKLVQ
+1975 KSVSQLLQ
-1983 IYRHDH
+1983 IYKHDH
-1989 KADGE
+1989 NAGKAEGE
-1994 YQKLNQDIQKQLMV
+1994 YLKQNQDVQKALMV
-2008 SLINAVEQLAV
+2008 QLVDAVEQLAQK
-2019 HMTGDMAKNI
+2019 MADSLS
-2029 GNSLSESMLAS
+2029 NSLTETLAKS
-2040 GVGGAATTIT
+2040 DENQSADSDIPD
-2050 EASETTIT
+2050 IHQ
-2058 DVTEQTTLMATALK
+2058 QTALMATALK
-2072 QALQPLARR
+2072 QALEPLTMRM
-2081 LDEKLI
+2081 DEKLAI
-2087 LDSSTEQTGKLIVDC
+2087 DTSTDQSGKLIVNS
-2102 LNRLNTIF
+2102 LNRLNKIF
-2110 DNYK
+2110 DDYD

>member
-1 MADMQ
+1 MADTQ
-6 NPTDLS
+6 NATNPNNTNS
-12 STGRVEQADQ
+12 HNQSEQTDQ
-22 AVATGNAYE
+22 AVASGNAYE
-31 LIKKRLTEQGNRLE
+31 LIKKRLTEQGSRLE
-45 QQTAKLNNARLAE
+45 QQTAKLNNARLQE

-66 IARTRVRTEYN
+66 IARTRIRTEYN

-89 LLFGYNVFMG
+89 MLFGYNVFMG

-112 YRLIEPA
+112 YRLIDPPNKNVGDNNSESAA
-119 DGSNS
+119 DIDNGESTANTESATDNNGSREHTEQ
-124 NSSDDSNS
+124 
-132 DSSDSSNSSDKEY
+132 EY
-145 ALEEVDLTDTFL
+145 QLEEVDLKNTFL
-157 DQTAFVQD
+157 DQEAFVQD

-180 ITVKDS
+180 LTVKDS

-208 DFSENIPKA
+208 DFSQGTPES
-217 AQVAYVDNRGERD
+217 AQIAYVDNRGERD
-230 IELPPAHDFD
+230 IELPPAYDFD
-240 WIVTTREQM
+240 WIETTREQM
-249 VNGKH
+249 INGKY
-254 PHMNILDTIFVET
+254 PHMNILDTVFVET
-267 VNGDLTIKI
+267 VGGDLTIKI
-276 EDNTHSGLGIYSEP
+276 EDNTQSGQGIYSEP
-290 VNDSTQSLT
+290 VNDRTQSLT

-355 IFPGGYYLQTGEHK
+355 IFPGGYYLQTGEYK
-369 LFDGQ
+369 LFDA
-374 NNNAM
+374 NNVGAK
-379 DLRFKRKIISPNG
+379 DLKFKRKIVSPNG

-398 FYDIALGVTGLFPYN
+398 FYDVALGVTGLFPYN
-413 LIKKRLANPIYC
+413 LIKKQLANPIYC
-425 NGMALA
+425 NGMALS
-431 ESGQLVL
+431 ENGRLVL
-438 FSAQSEPSRI
+438 FSDQSEPSRI

-455 TPYASQEY
+455 TPYASPEY
-463 ISELPESSSFY
+463 VSELPESTSFY

-498 QTVSQK
+498 QSVSQK
-504 LYEELVG
+504 LYEELAD

-523 SEPDLAEVAD
+523 SEPELSEVAS
-533 SIREVTATAELVIDE
+533 SIKEVTATAELVIDE

-559 QTALSDAEAKQNQIA
+559 QTALADADTQQNEILRQIRV
-574 QQIKTTTFDSASDYV
+574 TTFESASDYV
-589 AQLSAI
+589 DQLSAL
-595 RQQKGQLV
+595 RRQKGRLV
-603 SLENLRYL
+603 SLEDLRYL
-611 DGDKLQALQAQ
+611 DSDKLEALQTQ
-622 LETIESELA
+622 LATAESELA
-631 EQTVGYL
+631 EKTVLFL
-638 SAEKALASY
+638 SGEEALSSY
-647 EDTLAEVSERL
+647 EGILIDVSERL
-658 DSAETNAELKPVLDT
+658 HTAETNAELKPVLEK
-673 IDATAQGLDLLT
+673 IDETAQGLDLLT

-696 TVRTQIINDISAIYS
+696 TVRTQIIDDISTIYAS
-711 RLNQSKAK
+711 LNQSKAK

-774 ESQFSDPE
+774 ESQFADPE
-782 ANIGDQFL
+782 SGSGDQFL
-790 ADIISKREEIYEVF
+790 ADIISKREEIYETF

-835 RTQSASITGFK
+835 RTQSTGVTGFK
-846 DESALNTYFAAD
+846 EEETLNTYFAAD
-858 GLVQKVRSIAKSL
+858 GLVQKVRNIAKEL
-871 QQLGF
+871 QAMGF
-876 SVKADDLN
+876 SVKADDID

-906 EGGQIIKLGKHRFS
+906 DGGQIIKLGKHRFS

-928 TLLSRQQAN
+928 TLLSRQQSD
-937 GQRLLNL
+937 GKRVLNL
-944 HLTGTDYYQVLNN
+944 HLTGTDYYEVLNN
-957 DELNSL
+957 AELNAL

-992 KDSKDGLSETRL
+992 KNSQDGLTETRL
-1004 YQAYDETASTIDS
+1004 YQAYDATIITLDINGDIDNDS
-1017 HGKIAD
+1017 PLSK
-1023 DSALAKVVRAYA
+1023 LVKAYA
-1035 TPRYQLGYEK
+1035 TPRYQLGYDK
-1045 CIHDHD
+1045 GIHDHD

-1071 TPQIRALAQL
+1071 TSQVRALAQL
-1081 FYWQLSLVQALGL
+1081 FYWQLNLVQALGL
-1094 TALTQFSYDK
+1094 DALRQFGYDN
-1104 WLDTQTL
+1104 WLNESVL
-1111 TSVSNWTDRA
+1111 TRASNWTDRA
-1121 LTAEQLHRTLGSDSA
+1121 ATAEQLRRALGSDTA
-1136 KALLVND
+1136 KSLLVED
-1143 IKAVMSN
+1143 MSQIMHQ
-1150 FVAAHDG
+1150 FVAAHNDDSIGVNKG
-1157 SAQIQA
+1157 S
-1163 SSASSIDNAIDNGVY
+1163 SVDNG
-1178 TDAKADSDNHANHDN
+1178 ASKQSKSGLDSKLGSENSDIHNAN
-1193 SPAILSSD
+1193 
-1201 SSIFS
+1201 IFKP
-1206 QSYVQLA
+1206 SYVQLA
-1213 CEYLVNVIGQGTEP
+1213 SEYLVSVIGQASISDSG
-1227 TVSLAQGLEWQTSQ
+1227 VDAKIDWQTSQ
-1241 KAQQLCDQLTQTLN
+1241 QAQQLCEQLSQTLN
-1255 SSPVSSQNNTQ
+1255 SAAGSTQ
-1266 NRASFEQ
+1266 NTTSFEQ
-1273 LRTSVAK
+1273 LQSSISK
-1280 LCFQPKAAYELLAT
+1280 LGFQPKSAYELLAT
-1294 WFNALLDKAY
+1294 WFHALLDKTY
-1304 EDKHLASA
+1304 GDTESA
-1312 QAIDS
+1312 N
-1317 KVDDQDNPLSAEQ
+1317 VSADGTDEAGAALTEEQ
-1330 LAKSEDAAVLAKQ
+1330 LAESKEKEALRKQ
-1343 QLQSGR
+1343 QLESGR
-1349 HFVPEAIAVLLTQLN
+1349 HYVPEAIAVLLTQLN

-1372 QRLINS
+1372 QRLIDS
-1378 GIAFDKQA
+1378 GISFDNSA
-1386 RLSTPTSS
+1386 TSTP
-1394 TSLSTSISTLPST
+1394 STLSF
-1407 ASSALTPALTSLN
+1407 SATTSLTSLN
-1420 NPLNQAQSFERSTS
+1420 NPLNQVQSFERSTG
-1434 KVSLEIQVDNLLGE
+1434 KVSLEIQINNLLGE
-1448 HQRIHQQTLSFAVD
+1448 HTRIHQQTLTFAVD
-1462 DFMRRLH
+1462 DFLNRLH
-1469 DHHTQVIPAYK
+1469 HHDTQVIPAYR
-1480 RYLSL
+1480 RYLAM
-1485 RSELLNHSKQALR
+1485 RSEILHDSKETLR
-1498 LDEFLPRPLSSFVR
+1498 LDEFMPRPLSSFVR

-1525 DNLAKQMGTVGDDKR
+1525 DNLAKQMGTVGEDKR

-1565 NRLGLIFIKINCP
+1565 NRLGLIFMKINCP

-1583 VMSLDPAK
+1583 VTSLDPEK

-1621 QHTNAEFLQK
+1621 QHTHAEFLQK

-1646 QGQTKTYDM
+1646 QGKTKTYDM

-1731 IKMAKAVDAGS
+1731 IKMAKTDN
-1742 ASSANLVQAQS
+1742 ANLAQAQS
-1753 SELIY
+1753 SELTY
-1758 PYSTSEINEIIAIL
+1758 PYSTSEVNEIIAIL
-1772 RHMFTVQAV
+1772 RHMFRVQEV
-1781 ILEVNQAYIASASQD
+1781 ILDVNQAYIASASQD
-1796 DKYRLEPIFKLQ
+1796 DKYRVEPIFKLQ

-1822 AVMNDNELNQ
+1822 AVMNENELNQ

-1846 SGAESNLLKLAEMR
+1846 QGAESNLLKLGEMR
-1860 GMLDADEAQRWQQ
+1860 GVLTDAEKERWAQ
-1873 IKTDFLRNKAMG
+1873 IKADFLRNKAMG
-1885 GADGDTGA
+1885 GEDGDTGA
-1893 RIVAQLVDVAGG
+1893 RIVAQLVDLASG
-1905 FKAINQQFASY
+1905 FNTISSQFETY
-1916 LNQHDP
+1916 LTKNDP
-1922 EQVARLQEAGQQIQ
+1922 EQIARLRQAGQQAQ
-1936 LAAQLEA
+1936 LNAQLEA
-1943 QKIFADS
+1943 QKIIADS
-1950 MADSMANSML
+1950 VI
-1960 NNANVVSKSIDNGFE
+1960 NNAKVVSDSIDHSFE
-1975 QSMDKLVQ
+1975 KSVSQLVQ
-1983 IYRHDH
+1983 IYKHNH
-1989 KADGE
+1989 NTEKAEGE
-1994 YQKLNQDIQKQLMV
+1994 YLKQNQGAQKALMMQLV
-2008 SLINAVEQLAV
+2008 DAVEQLAQK
-2019 HMTGDMAKNI
+2019 MADSLS
-2029 GNSLSESMLAS
+2029 NSLTESLLKNDENQTADS
-2040 GVGGAATTIT
+2040 DTL
-2050 EASETTIT
+2050 
-2058 DVTEQTTLMATALK
+2058 DVHQQTALMATALK
-2072 QALQPLARR
+2072 EALTPLTMRM
-2081 LDEKLI
+2081 DEKLAI
-2087 LDSSTEQTGKLIVDC
+2087 DSSTDQSGKLIVNS
-2102 LNRLNTIF
+2102 LNRLNKIF
-2110 DNYK
+2110 DDYD

>member
-1 MADMQ
+1 MADTQ
-6 NPTDLS
+6 N
-12 STGRVEQADQ
+12 STNSDSNDNANQANQTDQ
-22 AVATGNAYE
+22 AVASGNAYE
-31 LIKKRLTEQGNRLE
+31 LIKKRLTEQGSRLE
-45 QQTAKLNNARLAE
+45 QQTQTLNNARLEE

-66 IARTRVRTEYN
+66 IARTRIRTEHN

-112 YRLIEPA
+112 YRLNEPA
-119 DGSNS
+119 GNEE
-124 NSSDDSNS
+124 
-132 DSSDSSNSSDKEY
+132 EY
-145 ALEEVDLTDTFL
+145 QLEEVDLKGTFL
-157 DQTAFVQD
+157 AQDAFVQD

-208 DFSENIPKA
+208 DFSQGTPES

-230 IELPPAHDFD
+230 IELPPAYDFD
-240 WIVTTREQM
+240 WIETTRDQM
-249 VNGKH
+249 INGKY

-267 VNGDLTIKI
+267 VGGDLTIKI
-276 EDNTHSGLGIYSEP
+276 EDNTQSGQGIYSEP
-290 VNDSTQSLT
+290 VNDRTQSLT

-318 YREDSYRYF
+318 YREDDYRYF

-332 TETVLRLDAIGQSC
+332 TEAVLRLDAIGQSC

-355 IFPGGYYLQTGEHK
+355 MFPGGYYLQTGEYK
-369 LFDGQ
+369 LFEA
-374 NNNAM
+374 NNVGAT
-379 DLRFKRKIISPNG
+379 DLRFKRKIVSPNG

-398 FYDIALGVTGLFPYN
+398 FYDRDLGVTGLFPYN
-413 LIKKRLANPIYC
+413 LIKKQLANPIYC

-431 ESGQLVL
+431 ENGRLVL
-438 FSAQSEPSRI
+438 FSDQSEPSRI

-455 TPYASQEY
+455 TPYASHEY
-463 ISELPESSSFY
+463 VSELPESTSFY

-498 QTVSQK
+498 QSVSQK
-504 LYEELVG
+504 LYEELTN

-523 SEPDLAEVAD
+523 SEPELSEVAS
-533 SIREVTATAELVIDE
+533 SIKEVTATAELVIDE

-559 QTALSDAEAKQNQIA
+559 QTALADADTQQSEILRQIRV
-574 QQIKTTTFDSASDYV
+574 TSFESASDYV
-589 AQLSAI
+589 DQLSAL
-595 RQQKGQLV
+595 RRQKGRLV
-603 SLENLRYL
+603 SLEDLRYL
-611 DGDKLQALQAQ
+611 DADKLQALQTQ
-622 LETIESELA
+622 LEEAESELA
-631 EQTVGYL
+631 EKTVLFL
-638 SAEKALASY
+638 SGEEALSSY
-647 EDTLAEVSERL
+647 EGILVDVSERL
-658 DSAETNAELKPVLDT
+658 NTAETNAELKPVLDK
-673 IDATAQGLDLLT
+673 IDETAQGLDLLT

-696 TVRTQIINDISAIYS
+696 TVRTQIIDDISTIYAS
-711 RLNQSKAK
+711 LNQSKAK

-774 ESQFSDPE
+774 ESQFADPE
-782 ANIGDQFL
+782 TNSGDQFL
-790 ADIISKREEIYEVF
+790 ADIISKREEIYETF

-835 RTQSASITGFK
+835 RTQSTGVTGFT
-846 DESALNTYFAAD
+846 EEEALNTYFAAD
-858 GLVQKVRSIAKSL
+858 GLVQKVRNIAKEL
-871 QQLGF
+871 QAMGF
-876 SVKADDLN
+876 SVKADDID

-906 EGGQIIKLGKHRFS
+906 DGGQIIKLGKHRFS

-928 TLLSRQQAN
+928 TLLSRQQSDGN
-937 GQRLLNL
+937 RVLNL
-944 HLTGTDYYQVLNN
+944 HLTGTDYYEVLNN
-957 DELNSL
+957 TELNAL

-974 SDKVYRAEYLA
+974 SDAVYRAEYLA

-992 KDSKDGLSETRL
+992 KNSKDGLTEERL
-1004 YQAYDETASTIDS
+1004 YQAYDATVITLDVNGDIDN
-1017 HGKIAD
+1017 
-1023 DSALAKVVRAYA
+1023 DSPLSKLVKAYA
-1035 TPRYQLGYEK
+1035 TPRYQLGYDK
-1045 CIHDHD
+1045 GIHDHD

-1071 TPQIRALAQL
+1071 TPQVRALAQL
-1081 FYWQLSLVQALGL
+1081 FYWQLNIVQALGL
-1094 TALTQFSYDK
+1094 DSLRQFGYDTWLNESVLTRAN
-1104 WLDTQTL
+1104 
-1111 TSVSNWTDRA
+1111 NWPDRA
-1121 LTAEQLHRTLGSDSA
+1121 ATAEQLRRALGSDTA
-1136 KALLVND
+1136 KSLLVEDMSQVMRDFVVAHND
-1143 IKAVMSN
+1143 DNIGGDTSASVDK
-1150 FVAAHDG
+1150 DG
-1157 SAQIQA
+1157 SV
-1163 SSASSIDNAIDNGVY
+1163 DNG
-1178 TDAKADSDNHANHDN
+1178 AN
-1193 SPAILSSD
+1193 
-1201 SSIFS
+1201 IFKP
-1206 QSYVQLA
+1206 SYVQLA
-1213 CEYLVNVIGQGTEP
+1213 CEYLVSVMGQSAESSAGAHSTIN
-1227 TVSLAQGLEWQTSQ
+1227 WQTSQ
-1241 KAQQLCDQLTQTLN
+1241 QAQQLCEQLSQTLN
-1255 SSPVSSQNNTQ
+1255 SASGSTQ
-1266 NRASFEQ
+1266 NTASFDQ
-1273 LRTSVAK
+1273 LQSSISK
-1280 LCFQPKAAYELLAT
+1280 LGFQPKSAYELLAT
-1294 WFNALLDKAY
+1294 WFHALLDKNY
-1304 EDKHLASA
+1304 GGTELANVLA
-1312 QAIDS
+1312 DGTDEAGEA
-1317 KVDDQDNPLSAEQ
+1317 LSEEQ
-1330 LAKSEDAAVLAKQ
+1330 LAESKEKDALRKQ
-1343 QLQSGR
+1343 QLESGR
-1349 HFVPEAIAVLLTQLN
+1349 HYVPEAIAVLLTQLN

-1372 QRLINS
+1372 QRLIDS
-1378 GIAFDKQA
+1378 DASFDKRAFNKGQGSKKIDNQGTSGTSSA
-1386 RLSTPTSS
+1386 LSFSSITSS
-1394 TSLSTSISTLPST
+1394 TPSLTSI
-1407 ASSALTPALTSLN
+1407 N
-1420 NPLNQAQSFERSTS
+1420 NPLNQVQSFERSTG
-1434 KVSLEIQVDNLLGE
+1434 KVSLESQVNNLLGE
-1448 HQRIHQQTLSFAVD
+1448 HARIHQQTLTFAVD
-1462 DFMRRLH
+1462 DFLNRLH
-1469 DHHTQVIPAYK
+1469 HHDTQVIPAYR
-1480 RYLSL
+1480 RYLAM
-1485 RSELLNHSKQALR
+1485 RSEILHDSKETLR
-1498 LDEFLPRPLSSFVR
+1498 LDEFMPRPLSSFVR

-1525 DNLAKQMGTVGDDKR
+1525 DNLAKQMGTVGEDKR

-1565 NRLGLIFIKINCP
+1565 NRLGLIFMKINCP

-1583 VMSLDPAK
+1583 VTSLDPEK

-1621 QHTNAEFLQK
+1621 QHTHAEFLQK

-1646 QGQTKTYDM
+1646 QGKTKTYDM

-1716 LAPLANRDLADVHRL
+1716 LAPMANRDLSDVHRL
-1731 IKMAKAVDAGS
+1731 IKMAKTDN
-1742 ASSANLVQAQS
+1742 ANFAQTQS
-1753 SELIY
+1753 SELTY

-1772 RHMFTVQAV
+1772 RHMFRVQKI
-1781 ILEVNQAYIASASQD
+1781 ILDVNQAYIASASQD
-1796 DKYRLEPIFKLQ
+1796 DKYRVEPIFKLQ

-1822 AVMNDNELNQ
+1822 AVMNENELNQ

-1846 SGAESNLLKLAEMR
+1846 QGAESNLLKLGEMR
-1860 GMLDADEAQRWQQ
+1860 GVLTEAETERWAQ
-1873 IKTDFLRNKAMG
+1873 IKADFLRNKAMG
-1885 GADGDTGA
+1885 GEDGDTGA
-1893 RIVAQLVDVAGG
+1893 RIVAQLVDLVSG
-1905 FKAINQQFASY
+1905 FNAISSQFETY
-1916 LNQHDP
+1916 LTKNDP
-1922 EQVARLQEAGQQIQ
+1922 EQIARLREAGQQAQ
-1936 LAAQLEA
+1936 LDAQLNAQLES
-1943 QKIFADS
+1943 QKILADS
-1950 MADSMANSML
+1950 VI
-1960 NNANVVSKSIDNGFE
+1960 NNAKVVSDSIDNGFE
-1975 QSMDKLVQ
+1975 KSVSQLLQ
-1983 IYRHDH
+1983 IYKHDH
-1989 KADGE
+1989 KAEGE
-1994 YQKLNQDIQKQLMV
+1994 YLKQNQDVQKALMV
-2008 SLINAVEQLAV
+2008 QLVNAVEQLAQK
-2019 HMTGDMAKNI
+2019 MAD
-2029 GNSLSESMLAS
+2029 SLVSNN
-2040 GVGGAATTIT
+2040 
-2050 EASETTIT
+2050 
-2058 DVTEQTTLMATALK
+2058 DNQTADSDIPDIHQQTALMATALK
-2072 QALQPLARR
+2072 QALEPLTMRM
-2081 LDEKLI
+2081 DEKLAI
-2087 LDSSTEQTGKLIVDC
+2087 DTSTDQSGKLIVNS
-2102 LNRLNTIF
+2102 LNRLNKIF
-2110 DNYK
+2110 DDYD

>member
-1 MADMQ
+1 MADTQ
-6 NPTDLS
+6 N
-12 STGRVEQADQ
+12 STNSDSNDNANQANQTDQ
-22 AVATGNAYE
+22 AVASGNAYE
-31 LIKKRLTEQGNRLE
+31 LIKKRLTEQGSRLE
-45 QQTAKLNNARLAE
+45 QQTQTLNNARLEE

-66 IARTRVRTEYN
+66 IARTRIRTEHN

-112 YRLIEPA
+112 YRLNEPV
-119 DGSNS
+119 GNEE
-124 NSSDDSNS
+124 
-132 DSSDSSNSSDKEY
+132 EY
-145 ALEEVDLTDTFL
+145 QLEEVDLKGTFL
-157 DQTAFVQD
+157 AQDAFVQD

-208 DFSENIPKA
+208 DFSQGTPES

-230 IELPPAHDFD
+230 IELPPAYDFD
-240 WIVTTREQM
+240 WIETTRDQM
-249 VNGKH
+249 INGKY

-267 VNGDLTIKI
+267 VGGDLTIKI
-276 EDNTHSGLGIYSEP
+276 EDNTQSGQGIYSEP
-290 VNDSTQSLT
+290 VEDRTQSLT

-318 YREDSYRYF
+318 YREEDYRYF

-332 TETVLRLDAIGQSC
+332 TEAVLRLDAIGQSC

-355 IFPGGYYLQTGEHK
+355 IFPGGYYLQTGEYK
-369 LFDGQ
+369 LFDA
-374 NNNAM
+374 NNVDAK
-379 DLRFKRKIISPNG
+379 DLKFKRKIISPNG

-398 FYDIALGVTGLFPYN
+398 FYDRDLGITGLFPYN
-413 LIKKRLANPIYC
+413 LIKKQLANPIYC

-431 ESGQLVL
+431 ENGRLVL
-438 FSAQSEPSRI
+438 FSDQSEPSRI

-455 TPYASQEY
+455 TPYASHEY
-463 ISELPESSSFY
+463 VSELPESTSFY

-498 QTVSQK
+498 QSVSQK
-504 LYEELVG
+504 LYEELAN

-523 SEPDLAEVAD
+523 SEPELSEVAS
-533 SIREVTATAELVIDE
+533 SIKEVTATAELVIDE

-559 QTALSDAEAKQNQIA
+559 QTALADADTQQSEILRQIRV
-574 QQIKTTTFDSASDYV
+574 TSFESASDYV
-589 AQLSAI
+589 DQLSAL
-595 RQQKGQLV
+595 RRQKGRLV
-603 SLENLRYL
+603 NLEDLRYL
-611 DGDKLQALQAQ
+611 DADKLQALQKQ
-622 LETIESELA
+622 LEEAESELA
-631 EQTVGYL
+631 EKTVLFL
-638 SAEKALASY
+638 SGEEALSSY
-647 EDTLAEVSERL
+647 EGILVDVSERL
-658 DSAETNAELKPVLDT
+658 NTAETNAELKPVLEK
-673 IDATAQGLDLLT
+673 IDETAQGLDLLT

-696 TVRTQIINDISAIYS
+696 TVRTQIIDDISTIYAS
-711 RLNQSKAK
+711 LNQSKAK

-774 ESQFSDPE
+774 ESQFADPE
-782 ANIGDQFL
+782 TNSGDQFL
-790 ADIISKREEIYEVF
+790 ADIISKREEIYETF

-835 RTQSASITGFK
+835 RTQSTGVTGFT
-846 DESALNTYFAAD
+846 EEEALNTYFAAD
-858 GLVQKVRSIAKSL
+858 GLVQKVRNIAKEL
-871 QQLGF
+871 QAMGF
-876 SVKADDLN
+876 SVKADDID

-906 EGGQIIKLGKHRFS
+906 DGGQIIKLGKHRFS

-928 TLLSRQQAN
+928 TLLSRQQSD
-937 GQRLLNL
+937 GKRVLNL
-944 HLTGTDYYQVLNN
+944 HLTGTDYYEVLNN
-957 DELNSL
+957 AELNAL

-992 KDSKDGLSETRL
+992 KNSQEGLTEARL
-1004 YQAYDETASTIDS
+1004 YQAYDATVITLDVNGDIDN
-1017 HGKIAD
+1017 
-1023 DSALAKVVRAYA
+1023 DSPLSKLVKAYA
-1035 TPRYQLGYEK
+1035 TPRYQLGYDK
-1045 CIHDHD
+1045 GIHDHD

-1071 TPQIRALAQL
+1071 TPQVRALAQL
-1081 FYWQLSLVQALGL
+1081 FYWQLKIVQALGL
-1094 TALTQFSYDK
+1094 DSLRQFGYEK
-1104 WLDTQTL
+1104 WLNESVL
-1111 TSVSNWTDRA
+1111 TRANNWADRA
-1121 LTAEQLHRTLGSDSA
+1121 ATAEQLRRALGSDTA
-1136 KALLVND
+1136 KSLLVEDMSQVMRHFVMAHND
-1143 IKAVMSN
+1143 DSLSADK
-1150 FVAAHDG
+1150 DG
-1157 SAQIQA
+1157 SV
-1163 SSASSIDNAIDNGVY
+1163 DKG
-1178 TDAKADSDNHANHDN
+1178 AN
-1193 SPAILSSD
+1193 
-1201 SSIFS
+1201 IFKP
-1206 QSYVQLA
+1206 SYVQLA
-1213 CEYLVNVIGQGTEP
+1213 CEYLVSVMGQSAESNAGAYNTIK
-1227 TVSLAQGLEWQTSQ
+1227 WQTSQ
-1241 KAQQLCDQLTQTLN
+1241 QAQQLCDQLSQTLN
-1255 SSPVSSQNNTQ
+1255 SASGSTQ
-1266 NRASFEQ
+1266 NTASFDQ
-1273 LRTSVAK
+1273 LQSSIGK
-1280 LCFQPKAAYELLAT
+1280 LGFQPKSAYELLAT
-1294 WFNALLDKAY
+1294 WFHALLDKTYGGTESVNVATDGTD
-1304 EDKHLASA
+1304 EAGEA
-1312 QAIDS
+1312 
-1317 KVDDQDNPLSAEQ
+1317 LSEEQ
-1330 LAKSEDAAVLAKQ
+1330 LAEIETQNALRKQ
-1343 QLQSGR
+1343 QLESGR
-1349 HFVPEAIAVLLTQLN
+1349 HYVPEAIAVLLTQLN

-1372 QRLINS
+1372 QRLTDSGATFNKGAFNKGLSAKGLGNQGLNS
-1378 GIAFDKQA
+1378 TGASGTPSA
-1386 RLSTPTSS
+1386 LSFSAITSS
-1394 TSLSTSISTLPST
+1394 TTSLTSI
-1407 ASSALTPALTSLN
+1407 N
-1420 NPLNQAQSFERSTS
+1420 NPLNQVQSFERSTG
-1434 KVSLEIQVDNLLGE
+1434 KVSLEIQVNNLLGE
-1448 HQRIHQQTLSFAVD
+1448 HIRIHQQTLTFAVD
-1462 DFMRRLH
+1462 DFLNRLH
-1469 DHHTQVIPAYK
+1469 HHDTQVIPAYR
-1480 RYLSL
+1480 RYLAM
-1485 RSELLNHSKQALR
+1485 RSEILHDSKETLR
-1498 LDEFLPRPLSSFVR
+1498 LDEFMPRPLSSFVR

-1525 DNLAKQMGTVGDDKR
+1525 DNLAKQMGTVGEDKR

-1565 NRLGLIFIKINCP
+1565 NRLGLIFMKINCP

-1583 VMSLDPAK
+1583 VTSLDPEK

-1621 QHTNAEFLQK
+1621 QHTHAEFLQK

-1646 QGQTKTYDM
+1646 QGKTKTYDM

-1716 LAPLANRDLADVHRL
+1716 LAPMANRDLSDVHRL
-1731 IKMAKAVDAGS
+1731 IKMAKTDN
-1742 ASSANLVQAQS
+1742 ANLAQAQS
-1753 SELIY
+1753 SDLTY
-1758 PYSTSEINEIIAIL
+1758 PYSTSEVNEIVAIL
-1772 RHMFTVQAV
+1772 RHMFRVQEV
-1781 ILEVNQAYIASASQD
+1781 ILDVNQAYIASASQD
-1796 DKYRLEPIFKLQ
+1796 DKYRVEPIFKLQ

-1822 AVMNDNELNQ
+1822 AVMNEEELNQ

-1846 SGAESNLLKLAEMR
+1846 QGAESNLLKLGEMR
-1860 GMLDADEAQRWQQ
+1860 GVLTESEKERWAQ
-1873 IKTDFLRNKAMG
+1873 IKADFLRNKAMG
-1885 GADGDTGA
+1885 GEDGDTGA
-1893 RIVAQLVDVAGG
+1893 RIVAQLVDLASG
-1905 FKAINQQFASY
+1905 FNAISSQFETY
-1916 LNQHDP
+1916 LTKNDP
-1922 EQVARLQEAGQQIQ
+1922 EQIARLREAGQQAQ
-1936 LAAQLEA
+1936 LDAQLNAQLEA
-1943 QKIFADS
+1943 QKILADS
-1950 MADSMANSML
+1950 VI
-1960 NNANVVSKSIDNGFE
+1960 NNAKVVSDSIDNGFE
-1975 QSMDKLVQ
+1975 KSVSQLLQ
-1983 IYRHDH
+1983 IYKHDH
-1989 KADGE
+1989 KSEGE
-1994 YQKLNQDIQKQLMV
+1994 YLKQNQDVQKALMV
-2008 SLINAVEQLAV
+2008 QLVDAVEQLAQK
-2019 HMTGDMAKNI
+2019 MADSLS
-2029 GNSLSESMLAS
+2029 NSLTESLAKS
-2040 GVGGAATTIT
+2040 DENQEAVSDTTDIHQ
-2050 EASETTIT
+2050 
-2058 DVTEQTTLMATALK
+2058 QTTLMATALK
-2072 QALQPLARR
+2072 QALEPLTMRM
-2081 LDEKLI
+2081 DEKLAI
-2087 LDSSTEQTGKLIVDC
+2087 DTSTDQSGKLIVNS
-2102 LNRLNTIF
+2102 LNRLNKIF
-2110 DNYK
+2110 DDYD

>member
-1 MADMQ
+1 MADTQ
-6 NPTDLS
+6 NATNPNNTNS
-12 STGRVEQADQ
+12 HNQSEQTDQ
-22 AVATGNAYE
+22 AVASGNAYE
-31 LIKKRLTEQGNRLE
+31 LIKKRLTEQGSRLE
-45 QQTAKLNNARLAE
+45 QQTAKLNNARLQE

-66 IARTRVRTEYN
+66 IARTRIRTEYN

-89 LLFGYNVFMG
+89 MLFGYNVFMG

-112 YRLIEPA
+112 YRLIDPPNKNVGDNNSESAA
-119 DGSNS
+119 DIDNGESTAHTESATDNNGSREHTEQ
-124 NSSDDSNS
+124 
-132 DSSDSSNSSDKEY
+132 EY
-145 ALEEVDLTDTFL
+145 QLEEVDLKNTFL
-157 DQTAFVQD
+157 DQEAFVQD

-180 ITVKDS
+180 LTVKDS

-208 DFSENIPKA
+208 DFSQGTPES
-217 AQVAYVDNRGERD
+217 AQIAYVDNRGERD
-230 IELPPAHDFD
+230 IELPPAYDFD
-240 WIVTTREQM
+240 WIETTREQM
-249 VNGKH
+249 INGKY
-254 PHMNILDTIFVET
+254 PHMNILDTVFVET
-267 VNGDLTIKI
+267 VGGDLTIKI
-276 EDNTHSGLGIYSEP
+276 EDNTQSGQGIYSEP
-290 VNDSTQSLT
+290 VNDRTQSLT

-355 IFPGGYYLQTGEHK
+355 IFPGGYYLQTGEYK
-369 LFDGQ
+369 LFDA
-374 NNNAM
+374 NNVGAK
-379 DLRFKRKIISPNG
+379 DLKFKRKIVSPNG

-398 FYDIALGVTGLFPYN
+398 FYDVALGVTGLFPYN
-413 LIKKRLANPIYC
+413 LIKKQLANPIYC

-431 ESGQLVL
+431 ENGRLVL
-438 FSAQSEPSRI
+438 FSDQSEPSRI

-455 TPYASQEY
+455 TPYASPEY
-463 ISELPESSSFY
+463 VSELPESTSFY

-498 QTVSQK
+498 QSVSQK
-504 LYEELVG
+504 LYEELAD

-523 SEPDLAEVAD
+523 SEPELSEVAS
-533 SIREVTATAELVIDE
+533 SIKEVTATAELVIDE

-559 QTALSDAEAKQNQIA
+559 QTALADADTQQNEILRQIRV
-574 QQIKTTTFDSASDYV
+574 TTFESASDYV
-589 AQLSAI
+589 DQLSAL
-595 RQQKGQLV
+595 RRQKGRLV
-603 SLENLRYL
+603 SLEDLRYL
-611 DGDKLQALQAQ
+611 DSDKLEALQTQ
-622 LETIESELA
+622 LATAESELA
-631 EQTVGYL
+631 EKTVLFL
-638 SAEKALASY
+638 SGEEALSSY
-647 EDTLAEVSERL
+647 EGILIDVSERL
-658 DSAETNAELKPVLDT
+658 NTAETNAELKPVLEK
-673 IDATAQGLDLLT
+673 IDETAQGLDLLT

-696 TVRTQIINDISAIYS
+696 TVRTQIIDDISTIYAS
-711 RLNQSKAK
+711 LNQSKAK

-774 ESQFSDPE
+774 ESQFADPE
-782 ANIGDQFL
+782 SGSGDQFL
-790 ADIISKREEIYEVF
+790 ADIISKREEIYETF

-835 RTQSASITGFK
+835 RTQSTGVTGFK
-846 DESALNTYFAAD
+846 EEEALNTYFAAD
-858 GLVQKVRSIAKSL
+858 GLVQKVRNIAKEL
-871 QQLGF
+871 QAMGF
-876 SVKADDLN
+876 SVKADDID

-906 EGGQIIKLGKHRFS
+906 DGGQIIKLGKHRFS

-928 TLLSRQQAN
+928 TLLSRQQSD
-937 GQRLLNL
+937 GKRVLNL
-944 HLTGTDYYQVLNN
+944 HLTGTDYYEVLNN
-957 DELNSL
+957 AELNAL

-992 KDSKDGLSETRL
+992 KNSQDGLTETRL
-1004 YQAYDETASTIDS
+1004 YQAYDATIITLDINGDIDNDS
-1017 HGKIAD
+1017 PLSK
-1023 DSALAKVVRAYA
+1023 LVKAYA
-1035 TPRYQLGYEK
+1035 TPRYQLGYDK
-1045 CIHDHD
+1045 GIHDHD

-1071 TPQIRALAQL
+1071 TPQVRALAQL
-1081 FYWQLSLVQALGL
+1081 FYWQLNLVQALGL
-1094 TALTQFSYDK
+1094 DALRQFGYDN
-1104 WLDTQTL
+1104 WLNESVL
-1111 TSVSNWTDRA
+1111 TRASNWTDRA
-1121 LTAEQLHRTLGSDSA
+1121 ATAEQLRRALGSDTA
-1136 KALLVND
+1136 KSLLVED
-1143 IKAVMSN
+1143 MSQIMHQ
-1150 FVAAHDG
+1150 FVAAHNDDSIGVNKG
-1157 SAQIQA
+1157 S
-1163 SSASSIDNAIDNGVY
+1163 SVDNG
-1178 TDAKADSDNHANHDN
+1178 ASKQSKSGLDSKLGSENSDIHNAN
-1193 SPAILSSD
+1193 
-1201 SSIFS
+1201 IFKP
-1206 QSYVQLA
+1206 SYVQLA
-1213 CEYLVNVIGQGTEP
+1213 SEYLVSVIGQASISDSG
-1227 TVSLAQGLEWQTSQ
+1227 VDAKIDWQTSQ
-1241 KAQQLCDQLTQTLN
+1241 QAQQLCEQLSQTLN
-1255 SSPVSSQNNTQ
+1255 SASGSTQ
-1266 NRASFEQ
+1266 NTTSFEQ
-1273 LRTSVAK
+1273 LQSSIGK
-1280 LCFQPKAAYELLAT
+1280 LGFQPKSAYELLAT
-1294 WFNALLDKAY
+1294 WFHALLDKTY
-1304 EDKHLASA
+1304 GDTESA
-1312 QAIDS
+1312 N
-1317 KVDDQDNPLSAEQ
+1317 VSADGTDEAGAALTEEQ
-1330 LAKSEDAAVLAKQ
+1330 LAESQEKEALRKQ
-1343 QLQSGR
+1343 QLESGR
-1349 HFVPEAIAVLLTQLN
+1349 HYVPEAIAVLLTQLN
-1364 DAQREALV
+1364 DTQREALV
-1372 QRLINS
+1372 QRLIDS
-1378 GIAFDKQA
+1378 GISFDKSA
-1386 RLSTPTSS
+1386 TGTP
-1394 TSLSTSISTLPST
+1394 STLSF
-1407 ASSALTPALTSLN
+1407 SATTSLTSLN
-1420 NPLNQAQSFERSTS
+1420 NPLNQVQSFERSTG
-1434 KVSLEIQVDNLLGE
+1434 KVSLEIQINNLLGE
-1448 HQRIHQQTLSFAVD
+1448 HTRIHQQTLTFAVD
-1462 DFMRRLH
+1462 DFLNRLH
-1469 DHHTQVIPAYK
+1469 HHDTQVIPAYR
-1480 RYLSL
+1480 RYLAM
-1485 RSELLNHSKQALR
+1485 RSEILHDSKETLR
-1498 LDEFLPRPLSSFVR
+1498 LDEFMPRPLSSFVR

-1525 DNLAKQMGTVGDDKR
+1525 DNLAKQMGTIGEDKR

-1565 NRLGLIFIKINCP
+1565 NRLGLIFMKINCP

-1583 VMSLDPAK
+1583 VTSLDPEK

-1621 QHTNAEFLQK
+1621 QHTHAEFLQK

-1646 QGQTKTYDM
+1646 QGKTKTYDM

-1731 IKMAKAVDAGS
+1731 IKMAKTDN
-1742 ASSANLVQAQS
+1742 ANLAQAQS
-1753 SELIY
+1753 SELTY
-1758 PYSTSEINEIIAIL
+1758 PYSTSEVNEIIAIL
-1772 RHMFTVQAV
+1772 RHMFRVQEV
-1781 ILEVNQAYIASASQD
+1781 ILDVNQAYIASASQD
-1796 DKYRLEPIFKLQ
+1796 DKYRVEPIFKLQ

-1822 AVMNDNELNQ
+1822 AVMNENELNQ

-1846 SGAESNLLKLAEMR
+1846 QGAESNLLKLGEMR
-1860 GMLDADEAQRWQQ
+1860 GVLTDAEKERWAQ
-1873 IKTDFLRNKAMG
+1873 IKADFLRNKAMG
-1885 GADGDTGA
+1885 GEDGDTGA
-1893 RIVAQLVDVAGG
+1893 RIVTQLVDLASG
-1905 FKAINQQFASY
+1905 FNTISSQFETY
-1916 LNQHDP
+1916 LTKNDP
-1922 EQVARLQEAGQQIQ
+1922 EQIARLREAGQQAQ
-1936 LAAQLEA
+1936 LNAQLEA
-1943 QKIFADS
+1943 QKILADS
-1950 MADSMANSML
+1950 VI
-1960 NNANVVSKSIDNGFE
+1960 NNAKVVSDSIDHSFE
-1975 QSMDKLVQ
+1975 KSVSQLVQ
-1983 IYRHDH
+1983 IYKHNH
-1989 KADGE
+1989 NTEKAEGE
-1994 YQKLNQDIQKQLMV
+1994 YLKQNQGAQKALMMQLV
-2008 SLINAVEQLAV
+2008 DAVEQLAQK
-2019 HMTGDMAKNI
+2019 MADSLS
-2029 GNSLSESMLAS
+2029 NSLTESLLKNDENQTADS
-2040 GVGGAATTIT
+2040 DTL
-2050 EASETTIT
+2050 
-2058 DVTEQTTLMATALK
+2058 DVHQQTALMATALK
-2072 QALQPLARR
+2072 EALTPLTMRM
-2081 LDEKLI
+2081 DEKLAI
-2087 LDSSTEQTGKLIVDC
+2087 DSSTDQSGKLIVNS
-2102 LNRLNTIF
+2102 LNRLNKIF
-2110 DNYK
+2110 DDYD

>member
-1 MADMQ
+1 MADTQ
-6 NPTDLS
+6 NATNPNNTNS
-12 STGRVEQADQ
+12 HNQSEQTDQ
-22 AVATGNAYE
+22 AVASGNAYE
-31 LIKKRLTEQGNRLE
+31 LIKKRLTEQGSRLE
-45 QQTAKLNNARLAE
+45 QQTAKLNNARLQE

-66 IARTRVRTEYN
+66 IARTRIRTEYN

-89 LLFGYNVFMG
+89 MLFGYNVFMG

-112 YRLIEPA
+112 YRLIDPPNKNVGDNNSESAA
-119 DGSNS
+119 DIDNGESTANTESATDNNGSREHTEQ
-124 NSSDDSNS
+124 
-132 DSSDSSNSSDKEY
+132 EY
-145 ALEEVDLTDTFL
+145 QLEEVDLKNTFL
-157 DQTAFVQD
+157 DQEAFVQD

-180 ITVKDS
+180 LTVKDS

-208 DFSENIPKA
+208 DFSQGTPES
-217 AQVAYVDNRGERD
+217 AQIAYVDNRGERD
-230 IELPPAHDFD
+230 IELPPAYDFD
-240 WIVTTREQM
+240 WIETTREQM
-249 VNGKH
+249 INGKY
-254 PHMNILDTIFVET
+254 PHMNILDTVFVET
-267 VNGDLTIKI
+267 VGGDLTIKI
-276 EDNTHSGLGIYSEP
+276 EDNTQSGQGIYSEP
-290 VNDSTQSLT
+290 VNDRTQSLT

-355 IFPGGYYLQTGEHK
+355 IFPGGYYLQTGEYK
-369 LFDGQ
+369 LFDA
-374 NNNAM
+374 NNVGAK
-379 DLRFKRKIISPNG
+379 DLKFKRKIVSPNG

-398 FYDIALGVTGLFPYN
+398 FYDVALGVTGLFPYN
-413 LIKKRLANPIYC
+413 LIKKQLANPIYC

-431 ESGQLVL
+431 ENGRLVL
-438 FSAQSEPSRI
+438 FSDQSEPSRI

-455 TPYASQEY
+455 TPYASPEY
-463 ISELPESSSFY
+463 VSELPESTSFY

-498 QTVSQK
+498 QSVSQK
-504 LYEELVG
+504 LYEELAD

-523 SEPDLAEVAD
+523 SEPELSEVAS
-533 SIREVTATAELVIDE
+533 SIKEVTATAELVIDE

-559 QTALSDAEAKQNQIA
+559 QTALADADTQQNEILRQIRV
-574 QQIKTTTFDSASDYV
+574 TTFESASDYV
-589 AQLSAI
+589 DQLSAL
-595 RQQKGQLV
+595 RRQKGRLV
-603 SLENLRYL
+603 SLEDLRYL
-611 DGDKLQALQAQ
+611 DSDKLEALQTQ
-622 LETIESELA
+622 LATAESELA
-631 EQTVGYL
+631 EKTVLFL
-638 SAEKALASY
+638 SGEEALSSY
-647 EDTLAEVSERL
+647 EGILIDVSERL
-658 DSAETNAELKPVLDT
+658 HTAETNAELKPVLEK
-673 IDATAQGLDLLT
+673 IDETAQGLDLLT

-696 TVRTQIINDISAIYS
+696 TVRTQIIDDISTIYAS
-711 RLNQSKAK
+711 LNQSKAK

-774 ESQFSDPE
+774 ESQFADPE
-782 ANIGDQFL
+782 TNSGDQFL
-790 ADIISKREEIYEVF
+790 ADIISKREEIYETF

-835 RTQSASITGFK
+835 RTQSTGVTGFK
-846 DESALNTYFAAD
+846 EEEALNTYFAAD
-858 GLVQKVRSIAKSL
+858 GLVQKVRNIAKEL
-871 QQLGF
+871 QAMGF
-876 SVKADDLN
+876 SVKADDID

-906 EGGQIIKLGKHRFS
+906 DGGQIIKLGKHRFS

-928 TLLSRQQAN
+928 TLLSRQQSD
-937 GQRLLNL
+937 GKRVLNL
-944 HLTGTDYYQVLNN
+944 HLTGTDYYEVLNN
-957 DELNSL
+957 AELNAL

-992 KDSKDGLSETRL
+992 KNSQDGLTETRL
-1004 YQAYDETASTIDS
+1004 YQAYDATIITLDINGDIDNDS
-1017 HGKIAD
+1017 PLSK
-1023 DSALAKVVRAYA
+1023 LVKAYA
-1035 TPRYQLGYEK
+1035 TPRYQLGYDK
-1045 CIHDHD
+1045 GIHDHD

-1071 TPQIRALAQL
+1071 TPQVRALAQL
-1081 FYWQLSLVQALGL
+1081 FYWQLNLVQALGL
-1094 TALTQFSYDK
+1094 DALRQFGYDN
-1104 WLDTQTL
+1104 WLNESVL
-1111 TSVSNWTDRA
+1111 TRASNWTDRA
-1121 LTAEQLHRTLGSDSA
+1121 ATAEQLRRALGSDTA
-1136 KALLVND
+1136 KSLLVEDMSQIMHQFVTAHND
-1143 IKAVMSN
+1143 DSIGVNK
-1150 FVAAHDG
+1150 G
-1157 SAQIQA
+1157 S
-1163 SSASSIDNAIDNGVY
+1163 SVDNG
-1178 TDAKADSDNHANHDN
+1178 ASKQSKSGLDSKLGSENSDIHNAN
-1193 SPAILSSD
+1193 
-1201 SSIFS
+1201 IFKP
-1206 QSYVQLA
+1206 SYVQLA
-1213 CEYLVNVIGQGTEP
+1213 SEYLVSVIGQASISDSG
-1227 TVSLAQGLEWQTSQ
+1227 VDAKIDWQTSQ
-1241 KAQQLCDQLTQTLN
+1241 QAQQLCEQLSQTLN
-1255 SSPVSSQNNTQ
+1255 SASGSTQ
-1266 NRASFEQ
+1266 NTTSFEQ
-1273 LRTSVAK
+1273 LQSSIGK
-1280 LCFQPKAAYELLAT
+1280 LGFQPKSAYELLAT
-1294 WFNALLDKAY
+1294 WFHALLDKTY
-1304 EDKHLASA
+1304 GDTESA
-1312 QAIDS
+1312 N
-1317 KVDDQDNPLSAEQ
+1317 VSADGTDEAGETLNEEQ
-1330 LAKSEDAAVLAKQ
+1330 LAESQEKEALRKQ
-1343 QLQSGR
+1343 QLESGR
-1349 HFVPEAIAVLLTQLN
+1349 HYVPEAIAVLLTQLN

-1372 QRLINS
+1372 QRLIDS
-1378 GIAFDKQA
+1378 GISFDKSA
-1386 RLSTPTSS
+1386 TGTP
-1394 TSLSTSISTLPST
+1394 STLSF
-1407 ASSALTPALTSLN
+1407 SATTSLTSLN
-1420 NPLNQAQSFERSTS
+1420 NPLNQVQSFERSTG
-1434 KVSLEIQVDNLLGE
+1434 KVSLEIQINNLLGE
-1448 HQRIHQQTLSFAVD
+1448 HTRIHQQTLTFAVD
-1462 DFMRRLH
+1462 DLLNRLH
-1469 DHHTQVIPAYK
+1469 HHDTQVIPAYR
-1480 RYLSL
+1480 RYLAM
-1485 RSELLNHSKQALR
+1485 RSEILHDSKETLR
-1498 LDEFLPRPLSSFVR
+1498 LDEFMPRPLSSFVR

-1525 DNLAKQMGTVGDDKR
+1525 DNLAKQMGTVGEDKR

-1565 NRLGLIFIKINCP
+1565 NRLGLIFMKINCP

-1583 VMSLDPAK
+1583 VTSLDPEK

-1621 QHTNAEFLQK
+1621 QHTHAEFLQK

-1646 QGQTKTYDM
+1646 QGKTKTYDM

-1716 LAPLANRDLADVHRL
+1716 LAPLANRDLADVHHL
-1731 IKMAKAVDAGS
+1731 IKMAKTDN
-1742 ASSANLVQAQS
+1742 ANLAQAQS
-1753 SELIY
+1753 SELTY
-1758 PYSTSEINEIIAIL
+1758 PYSTSEVNEIIAIL
-1772 RHMFTVQAV
+1772 RHMFRVQEV
-1781 ILEVNQAYIASASQD
+1781 ILDVNQAYIASASQD
-1796 DKYRLEPIFKLQ
+1796 DKYRVEPIFKLQ

-1822 AVMNDNELNQ
+1822 AVMNENELNQ

-1846 SGAESNLLKLAEMR
+1846 QGAESNLLKLGEMR
-1860 GMLDADEAQRWQQ
+1860 GVLTDAEKERWAQ
-1873 IKTDFLRNKAMG
+1873 IKADFLRNKAMG
-1885 GADGDTGA
+1885 GEDGDTGA
-1893 RIVAQLVDVAGG
+1893 RIVAQLVDLASG
-1905 FKAINQQFASY
+1905 FNTISSQFETY
-1916 LNQHDP
+1916 LTKNDP
-1922 EQVARLQEAGQQIQ
+1922 EQIARLRQAGQQAQ
-1936 LAAQLEA
+1936 LNAQLEA
-1943 QKIFADS
+1943 QKIIADS
-1950 MADSMANSML
+1950 VI
-1960 NNANVVSKSIDNGFE
+1960 NNAKVVSDSIDHSFE
-1975 QSMDKLVQ
+1975 KSVSQLVQ
-1983 IYRHDH
+1983 IYKHNH
-1989 KADGE
+1989 NTEKAEGE
-1994 YQKLNQDIQKQLMV
+1994 YLKQNQGAQKALMMQLV
-2008 SLINAVEQLAV
+2008 DAVEQLAQK
-2019 HMTGDMAKNI
+2019 MADSLS
-2029 GNSLSESMLAS
+2029 NSLTESLLKNDENQTADS
-2040 GVGGAATTIT
+2040 DTL
-2050 EASETTIT
+2050 
-2058 DVTEQTTLMATALK
+2058 DVHQQTTLMATALK
-2072 QALQPLARR
+2072 EALTPLTMRM
-2081 LDEKLI
+2081 DEKLAI
-2087 LDSSTEQTGKLIVDC
+2087 DSSTDQSGKLIVNS
-2102 LNRLNTIF
+2102 LNRLNKIF
-2110 DNYK
+2110 DDYD

>member
-1 MADMQ
+1 MADTQ
-6 NPTDLS
+6 NATNPNNTNS
-12 STGRVEQADQ
+12 HNQSEQTDQ
-22 AVATGNAYE
+22 AVASGNAYE
-31 LIKKRLTEQGNRLE
+31 LIKKRLTEQGSRLE
-45 QQTAKLNNARLAE
+45 QQTAKLNNARLQE

-66 IARTRVRTEYN
+66 IARTRIRTEYN

-89 LLFGYNVFMG
+89 MLFGYNVFMG

-112 YRLIEPA
+112 YRLIDPPNKNDGDNNSESTA
-119 DGSNS
+119 DIDNGESTANTESATDNNGSREHTEQ
-124 NSSDDSNS
+124 
-132 DSSDSSNSSDKEY
+132 EY
-145 ALEEVDLTDTFL
+145 QLEEVDLKNTFL
-157 DQTAFVQD
+157 DQEAFVQD

-180 ITVKDS
+180 LTVKDS

-208 DFSENIPKA
+208 DFSQGTPES
-217 AQVAYVDNRGERD
+217 AQIAYVDNRGERD
-230 IELPPAHDFD
+230 IELPPAYDFD
-240 WIVTTREQM
+240 WIETTREQM
-249 VNGKH
+249 INGKY
-254 PHMNILDTIFVET
+254 PHMNILDTVFVET
-267 VNGDLTIKI
+267 VGGDLTIKI
-276 EDNTHSGLGIYSEP
+276 EDNTQSGQGIYSEP
-290 VNDSTQSLT
+290 VNDRTQSLT

-355 IFPGGYYLQTGEHK
+355 IFPGGYYLQTGEYK
-369 LFDGQ
+369 LFDA
-374 NNNAM
+374 NNVGAK
-379 DLRFKRKIISPNG
+379 DLKFKRKIVSPNG

-398 FYDIALGVTGLFPYN
+398 FYDVALGVTGLFPYN
-413 LIKKRLANPIYC
+413 LIKKQLANPIYC

-431 ESGQLVL
+431 ENGRLVL
-438 FSAQSEPSRI
+438 FSDQSEPSRI

-455 TPYASQEY
+455 TPYASPEY
-463 ISELPESSSFY
+463 VSELPESTSFY

-498 QTVSQK
+498 QSVSQK
-504 LYEELVG
+504 LYEELAD

-523 SEPDLAEVAD
+523 SEPELSEVAS
-533 SIREVTATAELVIDE
+533 SIKEVTATAELVIDE

-559 QTALSDAEAKQNQIA
+559 QTALADADTQQNEILRQIRV
-574 QQIKTTTFDSASDYV
+574 TTFESASDYV
-589 AQLSAI
+589 DQLSAL
-595 RQQKGQLV
+595 RRQKGRLV
-603 SLENLRYL
+603 SLEDLRYL
-611 DGDKLQALQAQ
+611 DSDKLEALQTQ
-622 LETIESELA
+622 LATAESELA
-631 EQTVGYL
+631 EKTVLFL
-638 SAEKALASY
+638 SGEEALSSY
-647 EDTLAEVSERL
+647 EGILIDVSERL
-658 DSAETNAELKPVLDT
+658 HTAETNAELKPVLEK
-673 IDATAQGLDLLT
+673 IDETAQGLDLLT

-696 TVRTQIINDISAIYS
+696 TVRTQIIDDISTIYAS
-711 RLNQSKAK
+711 LNQSKAK

-774 ESQFSDPE
+774 ESQFADPE
-782 ANIGDQFL
+782 SGSGDQFL
-790 ADIISKREEIYEVF
+790 ADIISKREEIYETF

-835 RTQSASITGFK
+835 RTQSTGVTGFK
-846 DESALNTYFAAD
+846 EEEALNTYFAAD
-858 GLVQKVRSIAKSL
+858 GLVQKVRNIAKEL
-871 QQLGF
+871 QAMGF
-876 SVKADDLN
+876 SVKADDID

-906 EGGQIIKLGKHRFS
+906 DGGQIIKLGKHRFS

-928 TLLSRQQAN
+928 TLLSRQQSD
-937 GQRLLNL
+937 GKRVLNL
-944 HLTGTDYYQVLNN
+944 HLTGTDYYEVLNN
-957 DELNSL
+957 AELNAL

-992 KDSKDGLSETRL
+992 KNSQDGLTETRL
-1004 YQAYDETASTIDS
+1004 YQAYDATIITLDINGDIDNDS
-1017 HGKIAD
+1017 PLSK
-1023 DSALAKVVRAYA
+1023 LVKAYA
-1035 TPRYQLGYEK
+1035 TPRYQLGYDK
-1045 CIHDHD
+1045 GIHDHD

-1071 TPQIRALAQL
+1071 TPQVRALAQL
-1081 FYWQLSLVQALGL
+1081 FYWQLNLVQALGL
-1094 TALTQFSYDK
+1094 DALRQFGYDN
-1104 WLDTQTL
+1104 WLNESVL
-1111 TSVSNWTDRA
+1111 TRASNWTDRA
-1121 LTAEQLHRTLGSDSA
+1121 ATAEQLRRALGSDTA
-1136 KALLVND
+1136 KSLLVEDMSQIMHQFVTAHND
-1143 IKAVMSN
+1143 DSIGVNK
-1150 FVAAHDG
+1150 G
-1157 SAQIQA
+1157 S
-1163 SSASSIDNAIDNGVY
+1163 SVDNG
-1178 TDAKADSDNHANHDN
+1178 ASKQSKSGLDSKLGSENSDIHNAN
-1193 SPAILSSD
+1193 
-1201 SSIFS
+1201 IFKP
-1206 QSYVQLA
+1206 SYVQLA
-1213 CEYLVNVIGQGTEP
+1213 SEYLVSVIGQASISDSG
-1227 TVSLAQGLEWQTSQ
+1227 VDAKIDWQTSQ
-1241 KAQQLCDQLTQTLN
+1241 QAQQLCEQLSQTLN
-1255 SSPVSSQNNTQ
+1255 SASGSTQ
-1266 NRASFEQ
+1266 NTTSFEQ
-1273 LRTSVAK
+1273 LQSSISK
-1280 LCFQPKAAYELLAT
+1280 LGFQPKSAYELLAT
-1294 WFNALLDKAY
+1294 WFHALLDKTY
-1304 EDKHLASA
+1304 GDTESA
-1312 QAIDS
+1312 N
-1317 KVDDQDNPLSAEQ
+1317 VSADGTDEAGETLNEEQ
-1330 LAKSEDAAVLAKQ
+1330 LAESQEKEALRKQ
-1343 QLQSGR
+1343 QLESGR
-1349 HFVPEAIAVLLTQLN
+1349 HYVPEAIAVLLTQLN

-1372 QRLINS
+1372 QRLIDS
-1378 GIAFDKQA
+1378 GISFDKSA
-1386 RLSTPTSS
+1386 TSTP
-1394 TSLSTSISTLPST
+1394 STLSF
-1407 ASSALTPALTSLN
+1407 SATTSLTSLN
-1420 NPLNQAQSFERSTS
+1420 NPLNQVQSFERSTG
-1434 KVSLEIQVDNLLGE
+1434 KVSLEIQINNLLGE
-1448 HQRIHQQTLSFAVD
+1448 HTRIHQQTLTFAVD
-1462 DFMRRLH
+1462 DLLNRLH
-1469 DHHTQVIPAYK
+1469 HHDTQVIPAYR
-1480 RYLSL
+1480 RYLAM
-1485 RSELLNHSKQALR
+1485 RSEILHDSKETLR
-1498 LDEFLPRPLSSFVR
+1498 LDEFMPRPLSSFVR

-1525 DNLAKQMGTVGDDKR
+1525 DNLAKQMGTVGEDKR

-1565 NRLGLIFIKINCP
+1565 NRLGLIFMKINCP

-1583 VMSLDPAK
+1583 VTSLDPEK

-1621 QHTNAEFLQK
+1621 QHTHAEFLQK

-1646 QGQTKTYDM
+1646 QGKTKTYDM

-1731 IKMAKAVDAGS
+1731 IKMAKTDN
-1742 ASSANLVQAQS
+1742 ANLAQAQS
-1753 SELIY
+1753 SELTY
-1758 PYSTSEINEIIAIL
+1758 PYSTSEVNEIIAIL
-1772 RHMFTVQAV
+1772 RHMFRVQEV
-1781 ILEVNQAYIASASQD
+1781 ILDVNQAYIASASQD
-1796 DKYRLEPIFKLQ
+1796 DKYRVEPIFKLQ

-1822 AVMNDNELNQ
+1822 AVMNENELNQ

-1846 SGAESNLLKLAEMR
+1846 QGAESNLLKLGEMR
-1860 GMLDADEAQRWQQ
+1860 GVLTDAEKERWAQ
-1873 IKTDFLRNKAMG
+1873 IKADFLRNKAMG
-1885 GADGDTGA
+1885 GEDGDTGA
-1893 RIVAQLVDVAGG
+1893 RIVAQLVDLASG
-1905 FKAINQQFASY
+1905 FNTISSQFETY
-1916 LNQHDP
+1916 LTKNDP
-1922 EQVARLQEAGQQIQ
+1922 EQIARLRQAGQQAQ
-1936 LAAQLEA
+1936 LNAQLEA
-1943 QKIFADS
+1943 QKIIADS
-1950 MADSMANSML
+1950 VI
-1960 NNANVVSKSIDNGFE
+1960 NNAKVVSDSIDHSFE
-1975 QSMDKLVQ
+1975 KSVSQLVQ
-1983 IYRHDH
+1983 IYKHNH
-1989 KADGE
+1989 NTEKAEGE
-1994 YQKLNQDIQKQLMV
+1994 YLKQNQGAQKALMMQLV
-2008 SLINAVEQLAV
+2008 DAVEQLAQK
-2019 HMTGDMAKNI
+2019 MADSLS
-2029 GNSLSESMLAS
+2029 NSLTESLLKNDENQTADS
-2040 GVGGAATTIT
+2040 DTL
-2050 EASETTIT
+2050 
-2058 DVTEQTTLMATALK
+2058 DVHQQTALMATALK
-2072 QALQPLARR
+2072 EALTPLTMRM
-2081 LDEKLI
+2081 DEKLAI
-2087 LDSSTEQTGKLIVDC
+2087 DSSTDQSGKLIVNS
-2102 LNRLNTIF
+2102 LNRLNKIF
-2110 DNYK
+2110 DDYD

>member
-1 MADMQ
+1 MMADTQ
-6 NPTDLS
+6 N
-12 STGRVEQADQ
+12 STNSDSNDNANQANQTDQ
-22 AVATGNAYE
+22 AVASGNAYE
-31 LIKKRLTEQGNRLE
+31 LIKKRLTEQGGRLE
-45 QQTAKLNNARLAE
+45 TQTQTLNNARLEE

-66 IARTRVRTEYN
+66 IARTRIRTEYN

-112 YRLIEPA
+112 YRLNEPA
-119 DGSNS
+119 GNEE
-124 NSSDDSNS
+124 
-132 DSSDSSNSSDKEY
+132 EY
-145 ALEEVDLTDTFL
+145 QLEEVDLKGTFL
-157 DQTAFVQD
+157 AQDAFVQD

-208 DFSENIPKA
+208 DFSQGTPES

-230 IELPPAHDFD
+230 IELPPAYDFD
-240 WIVTTREQM
+240 WIETTRDQM
-249 VNGKH
+249 VNGKY

-267 VNGDLTIKI
+267 VGGDLTIKI
-276 EDNTHSGLGIYSEP
+276 EDNTQSGQGIYSEP
-290 VNDSTQSLT
+290 VNDRTQSLT

-318 YREDSYRYF
+318 YREEDYRYF

-332 TETVLRLDAIGQSC
+332 TEAVLRLDAIGQSC

-355 IFPGGYYLQTGEHK
+355 MFPGGYYLQTGEYK
-369 LFDGQ
+369 LFEA
-374 NNNAM
+374 NNVGAT
-379 DLRFKRKIISPNG
+379 DLRFKRKIVSPNG

-398 FYDIALGVTGLFPYN
+398 FYDRDLGVTGLFPYN
-413 LIKKRLANPIYC
+413 LIKKQLANPIYC

-431 ESGQLVL
+431 ENGRLVL
-438 FSAQSEPSRI
+438 FSDQSEPSRI

-455 TPYASQEY
+455 TPYASHEY
-463 ISELPESSSFY
+463 VSELPESTSFY

-498 QTVSQK
+498 QSVSQK
-504 LYEELVG
+504 LYEELTN

-523 SEPDLAEVAD
+523 SEPELSEVAS
-533 SIREVTATAELVIDE
+533 SIKEVTATAELVIDE

-559 QTALSDAEAKQNQIA
+559 QTALADADTQQSEILRQIRV
-574 QQIKTTTFDSASDYV
+574 TSFESASDYV
-589 AQLSAI
+589 DQLSAL
-595 RQQKGQLV
+595 RRQKGRLV
-603 SLENLRYL
+603 SLEDLRYL
-611 DGDKLQALQAQ
+611 DADKLQALQKQ
-622 LETIESELA
+622 LEEAESELA
-631 EQTVGYL
+631 EKTVLFL
-638 SAEKALASY
+638 SGEEALSSY
-647 EDTLAEVSERL
+647 EGILVDVSERL
-658 DSAETNAELKPVLDT
+658 NTAETNAELKPVLEK
-673 IDATAQGLDLLT
+673 IDETAQGLDLLT

-696 TVRTQIINDISAIYS
+696 TVRTQIIDDISTIYAS
-711 RLNQSKAK
+711 LNQSKAK

-774 ESQFSDPE
+774 ESQFADPE
-782 ANIGDQFL
+782 TNSGDQFL
-790 ADIISKREEIYEVF
+790 ADIISKREEIYETF

-835 RTQSASITGFK
+835 RTQSTGVTGFT
-846 DESALNTYFAAD
+846 EEEALNTYFAAD
-858 GLVQKVRSIAKSL
+858 GLVQKVRNIAKEL
-871 QQLGF
+871 QAMGF
-876 SVKADDLN
+876 SVKADDID

-906 EGGQIIKLGKHRFS
+906 DGGQIIKLGKHRFS

-928 TLLSRQQAN
+928 TLLSRQQSD
-937 GQRLLNL
+937 GKRVLNL
-944 HLTGTDYYQVLNN
+944 HLTGTDYYEVLNN
-957 DELNSL
+957 TELNAL

-992 KDSKDGLSETRL
+992 KNSQDGLTEARL
-1004 YQAYDETASTIDS
+1004 YQAYDATIITLDVNGDIDNDS
-1017 HGKIAD
+1017 PLSK
-1023 DSALAKVVRAYA
+1023 LVKAYA
-1035 TPRYQLGYEK
+1035 TPRYQLGYDK
-1045 CIHDHD
+1045 GIHDHD

-1071 TPQIRALAQL
+1071 TPQVRALAQL
-1081 FYWQLSLVQALGL
+1081 FYWQLNIVQALGL
-1094 TALTQFSYDK
+1094 DSLRQFGYDAWLNESVLTRAN
-1104 WLDTQTL
+1104 
-1111 TSVSNWTDRA
+1111 NWTDRA
-1121 LTAEQLHRTLGSDSA
+1121 ATAEQLRRALGSDTA
-1136 KALLVND
+1136 KSLLVEDISQVMRHFVMAHND
-1143 IKAVMSN
+1143 
-1150 FVAAHDG
+1150 D
-1157 SAQIQA
+1157 
-1163 SSASSIDNAIDNGVY
+1163 SASVDKEGSVDKG
-1178 TDAKADSDNHANHDN
+1178 AN
-1193 SPAILSSD
+1193 
-1201 SSIFS
+1201 IFKS
-1206 QSYVQLA
+1206 SYVQLA
-1213 CEYLVNVIGQGTEP
+1213 CEYLVSVMGQSAESNAGAYNTIK
-1227 TVSLAQGLEWQTSQ
+1227 WQTSQ
-1241 KAQQLCDQLTQTLN
+1241 QAQQLCEQLSQTLN
-1255 SSPVSSQNNTQ
+1255 SASGSTQ
-1266 NRASFEQ
+1266 NTASFDQ
-1273 LRTSVAK
+1273 LQSSISK
-1280 LCFQPKAAYELLAT
+1280 LGFQPKSAYELLAT
-1294 WFNALLDKAY
+1294 WFHALLDKTY
-1304 EDKHLASA
+1304 GGTESA
-1312 QAIDS
+1312 DGTDEAGEAL
-1317 KVDDQDNPLSAEQ
+1317 NEEQ
-1330 LAKSEDAAVLAKQ
+1330 LAEIETQNVLRKQ
-1343 QLQSGR
+1343 QLESGR
-1349 HFVPEAIAVLLTQLN
+1349 HYVPEAIAVLLTQLN

-1372 QRLINS
+1372 QRLIDS
-1378 GIAFDKQA
+1378 GATFDKGLGVKGLGNKN
-1386 RLSTPTSS
+1386 LSNQSLSNQGTNATPSALSFSSITSS
-1394 TSLSTSISTLPST
+1394 TPSLTSI
-1407 ASSALTPALTSLN
+1407 N
-1420 NPLNQAQSFERSTS
+1420 NPLNQVQSFERSTG
-1434 KVSLEIQVDNLLGE
+1434 KVSLESQVNNLLGE
-1448 HQRIHQQTLSFAVD
+1448 HIRIHQQTLTFAVD
-1462 DFMRRLH
+1462 DFLNRLH
-1469 DHHTQVIPAYK
+1469 HHDTQVIPAYR
-1480 RYLSL
+1480 RYLAM
-1485 RSELLNHSKQALR
+1485 RSEILHDSKETLR
-1498 LDEFLPRPLSSFVR
+1498 LDEFMPRPLSSFVR

-1525 DNLAKQMGTVGDDKR
+1525 DNLAKQMGTVGEDKR

-1565 NRLGLIFIKINCP
+1565 NRLGLIFMKINCP

-1583 VMSLDPAK
+1583 VTSLDPEK

-1621 QHTNAEFLQK
+1621 QHTHAEFLQK

-1646 QGQTKTYDM
+1646 QGKTKTYDM

-1716 LAPLANRDLADVHRL
+1716 LAPMANRDLSDVHRL
-1731 IKMAKAVDAGS
+1731 IKMAKTDN
-1742 ASSANLVQAQS
+1742 ANLAQAQS
-1753 SELIY
+1753 SDLTY
-1758 PYSTSEINEIIAIL
+1758 PYSTSEVNEIIAIL
-1772 RHMFTVQAV
+1772 RHMFRVQEV
-1781 ILEVNQAYIASASQD
+1781 ILDVNQAYIASASQD
-1796 DKYRLEPIFKLQ
+1796 DKYRVEPIFKLQ

-1822 AVMNDNELNQ
+1822 AVMNESELNQ

-1846 SGAESNLLKLAEMR
+1846 QGAESNLLKLGEMR
-1860 GMLDADEAQRWQQ
+1860 GVLTEAETERWAQ
-1873 IKTDFLRNKAMG
+1873 IKADFLRNKAMG
-1885 GADGDTGA
+1885 GEDGDTGA
-1893 RIVAQLVDVAGG
+1893 RIVAQLVDLASG
-1905 FKAINQQFASY
+1905 FNAISSQFETY
-1916 LNQHDP
+1916 LTKNDP
-1922 EQVARLQEAGQQIQ
+1922 EQIARLREAGQQAQ
-1936 LAAQLEA
+1936 LDAQLNAQLEA
-1943 QKIFADS
+1943 QKILADS
-1950 MADSMANSML
+1950 VI
-1960 NNANVVSKSIDNGFE
+1960 NNAKVVSDSIDNGFE
-1975 QSMDKLVQ
+1975 KSVSQLLQ
-1983 IYRHDH
+1983 IYKHDH
-1989 KADGE
+1989 KSEGE
-1994 YQKLNQDIQKQLMV
+1994 YLKQNQDVQKALMV
-2008 SLINAVEQLAV
+2008 QLVNAVEQLAQK
-2019 HMTGDMAKNI
+2019 MADSLS
-2029 GNSLSESMLAS
+2029 NSLTESLAKS
-2040 GVGGAATTIT
+2040 DENQAADSDIPD
-2050 EASETTIT
+2050 IHQ
-2058 DVTEQTTLMATALK
+2058 QTALMATALK
-2072 QALQPLARR
+2072 QVLEPLTMRM
-2081 LDEKLI
+2081 DEKLAI
-2087 LDSSTEQTGKLIVDC
+2087 DSSTDQSGKLIVNS
-2102 LNRLNTIF
+2102 LNRLNKIF
-2110 DNYK
+2110 DDYD

>member
-1 MADMQ
+1 MADTQ
-6 NPTDLS
+6 NPTHSDNKDNNNQAAQ
-12 STGRVEQADQ
+12 VNQADS
-22 AVATGNAYE
+22 AVASSNAYE
-31 LIKKRLTEQGNRLE
+31 LIKKRLTEQGSRLE
-45 QQTAKLNNARLAE
+45 TQTATLNNARLQE

-66 IARTRVRTEYN
+66 IARTRIRTEYN

-104 NIKDVLSL
+104 DIKDVLSL
-112 YRLIEPA
+112 YRLIDPA
-119 DGSNS
+119 DRNDGEDSDSNA
-124 NSSDDSNS
+124 DDSESRASTASATDNT
-132 DSSDSSNSSDKEY
+132 DSSERTDREY
-145 ALEEVDLTDTFL
+145 QLEEVDLKNTFL
-157 DQTAFVQD
+157 DQESFVQD

-180 ITVKDS
+180 LTVKDS

-208 DFSENIPKA
+208 DFSQGTPES

-230 IELPPAHDFD
+230 IELPPAYDFD
-240 WIVTTREQM
+240 WIDTTRDQM
-249 VNGKH
+249 INGKY

-267 VNGDLTIKI
+267 IGGDLTIKI
-276 EDNTHSGLGIYSEP
+276 EDNTQSGQGIYSES
-290 VNDSTQSLT
+290 VNDRTQSLT

-332 TETVLRLDAIGQSC
+332 TEAVLRLDAIGQSC

-355 IFPGGYYLQTGEHK
+355 IFPGGYYLQTGEYK
-369 LFDGQ
+369 LFDA
-374 NNNAM
+374 NNIGAK
-379 DLRFKRKIISPNG
+379 DLKFKRKIVSPNG

-398 FYDIALGVTGLFPYN
+398 FYDVAKGVTGLFPYN
-413 LIKKRLANPIYC
+413 LIKKQLANPIYC

-431 ESGQLVL
+431 EDGRLVL
-438 FSAQSEPSRI
+438 FSDQSEPSRI

-455 TPYASQEY
+455 TPYASPEY
-463 ISELPESSSFY
+463 VSELPESTSFY

-498 QTVSQK
+498 QSVSQK
-504 LYEELVG
+504 LYEELAD

-523 SEPDLAEVAD
+523 SEPELNEVAG
-533 SIREVTATAELVIDE
+533 SIKEVTATAELVIDE

-559 QTALSDAEAKQNQIA
+559 QNALAEAETKQNDILR
-574 QQIKTTTFDSASDYV
+574 QIKTTTFESASDYV
-589 AQLSAI
+589 DQLSAL
-595 RQQKGQLV
+595 RRQKGHLV
-603 SLENLRYL
+603 SLKDLHYL
-611 DGDKLQALQAQ
+611 DSDKLEALQAQ
-622 LETIESELA
+622 LELSETELA
-631 EQTVGYL
+631 EQTVQYL
-638 SAEKALASY
+638 SADDALSSY
-647 EDTLAEVSERL
+647 EGILADVSERL
-658 DSAETNAELKPVLDT
+658 NTAETNAELKPVLEQIDT
-673 IDATAQGLDLLT
+673 TAQGLDLLT

-696 TVRTQIINDISAIYS
+696 TVRTQIIDDISTIYS
-711 RLNQSKAK
+711 KLNQSKAK

-774 ESQFSDPE
+774 ESQFADPE
-782 ANIGDQFL
+782 TNSGDQFL
-790 ADIISKREEIYEVF
+790 ADIISKREEIYETF

-835 RTQSASITGFK
+835 RTQSTGVTGFK
-846 DESALNTYFAAD
+846 EEDALNTYFASD
-858 GLVQKVRSIAKSL
+858 GLVQKVRAIAKDL
-871 QQLGF
+871 QAMGF
-876 SVKADDLN
+876 SVKADDID

-906 EGGQIIKLGKHRFS
+906 DGGQIIKLGKHRFS

-928 TLLSRQQAN
+928 TLLSRQQSN
-937 GQRLLNL
+937 GARVLNL
-944 HLTGTDYYQVLNN
+944 HLTGTDYYEVLNN
-957 DELNSL
+957 AELNAL
-963 RPYWDMNIASE
+963 RPYWDMNSASE
-974 SDKVYRAEYLA
+974 SDTVYRAEYLA

-992 KDSKDGLSETRL
+992 KNSQDGLTEARL
-1004 YQAYDETASTIDS
+1004 YQAYDETLLTFDSKGEID
-1017 HGKIAD
+1017 D
-1023 DSALAKVVRAYA
+1023 DSPLPKLVKAYA

-1045 CIHDHD
+1045 GIHDHD
-1051 ATLLLMQI
+1051 ATRLLMQI

-1071 TPQIRALAQL
+1071 TPQVRALAQL

-1094 TALTQFSYDK
+1094 DSLNQFGYDSWLNDSVLTR
-1104 WLDTQTL
+1104 
-1111 TSVSNWTDRA
+1111 VNNWTDRA
-1121 LTAEQLHRTLGSDSA
+1121 ITAEQLRRTLGSDSA
-1136 KALLVND
+1136 KALLVED
-1143 IKAVMSN
+1143 MTHVMRHFVSAYHDDRVSSN
-1150 FVAAHDG
+1150 NRN
-1157 SAQIQA
+1157 S
-1163 SSASSIDNAIDNGVY
+1163 NADQL
-1178 TDAKADSDNHANHDN
+1178 SDPELDLNT
-1193 SPAILSSD
+1193 SD
-1201 SSIFS
+1201 SHDATIFK

-1213 CEYLVNVIGQGTEP
+1213 SEYLVSVMGQVTAPNGNI
-1227 TVSLAQGLEWQTSQ
+1227 EWQTSQ
-1241 KAQQLCDQLTQTLN
+1241 QAQQLCEQLSKMLN
-1255 SSPVSSQNNTQ
+1255 SSSGNAQNS
-1266 NRASFEQ
+1266 AGFEQ
-1273 LRTSVAK
+1273 LQSSISK
-1280 LCFQPKAAYELLAT
+1280 LGLQPKSAYELLAT
-1294 WFNALLDKAY
+1294 WFHALLDQMY
-1304 EDKHLASA
+1304 GNDKMA
-1312 QAIDS
+1312 DS
-1317 KVDDQDNPLSAEQ
+1317 QGDSSSDNTLSEEQ
-1330 LAKSEDAAVLAKQ
+1330 LASIQEKETLRQQ
-1343 QLQSGR
+1343 QLESGR
-1349 HFVPEAIAVLLTQLN
+1349 HYVPEAIAVLLTQLN
-1364 DAQREALV
+1364 DRQRESLV
-1372 QRLINS
+1372 QRLIES
-1378 GIAFDKQA
+1378 GASFNNINKAA
-1386 RLSTPTSS
+1386 NS
-1394 TSLSTSISTLPST
+1394 TSFAATSATS
-1407 ASSALTPALTSLN
+1407 LTSLN
-1420 NPLNQAQSFERSTS
+1420 NPLNQVQSFERITG
-1434 KVSLEIQVDNLLGE
+1434 KVSLEIKVSNLLGE
-1448 HQRIHQQTLSFAVD
+1448 HTRIHQQTLTFAVD
-1462 DFMRRLH
+1462 DFLSRLH
-1469 DHHTQVIPAYK
+1469 HHDTQVIPTYK
-1480 RYLSL
+1480 RYLAM
-1485 RSELLNHSKQALR
+1485 RSEILHDSKETLR
-1498 LDEFLPRPLSSFVR
+1498 LDEFMPRPLSSFVR

-1525 DNLAKQMGTVGDDKR
+1525 DNLAKQMGTVGEDKR

-1565 NRLGLIFIKINCP
+1565 NRLGLIFMKINCP

-1583 VMSLDPAK
+1583 VTSLDPEK

-1621 QHTNAEFLQK
+1621 QHTHAEFLQK

-1646 QGQTKTYDM
+1646 QGKTKTYDM

-1696 GMEEVFAL
+1696 GMEEIFAL
-1704 SYIENSLTSNTV
+1704 SYIENSLTSNAV
-1716 LAPLANRDLADVHRL
+1716 LAPLANRDLSDVHHL
-1731 IKMAKAVDAGS
+1731 IKMAKTDN
-1742 ASSANLVQAQS
+1742 ANLAQAQS
-1753 SELIY
+1753 SELTY

-1772 RHMFTVQAV
+1772 RHMFTVQKV
-1781 ILEVNQAYIASASQD
+1781 ILDVNQAYIASASQD
-1796 DKYRLEPIFKLQ
+1796 DKYRVEPIFKLQ

-1822 AVMNDNELNQ
+1822 AVMNEEELNQ

-1846 SGAESNLLKLAEMR
+1846 QGAESNLLKLGEMR
-1860 GMLDADEAQRWQQ
+1860 GELTEIETERWAQ

-1885 GADGDTGA
+1885 GEDGDTGA
-1893 RIVAQLVDVAGG
+1893 RIVAQLVDLASG
-1905 FKAINQQFASY
+1905 FNAISSQFEKY
-1916 LNQHDP
+1916 LTQNNP
-1922 EQVARLQEAGQQIQ
+1922 EQIARLREAGQQVQID
-1936 LAAQLEA
+1936 AQLES
-1943 QKIFADS
+1943 QKILADS
-1950 MADSMANSML
+1950 LIMGFVD
-1960 NNANVVSKSIDNGFE
+1960 NAKVVSNSIDNGFE
-1975 QSMDKLVQ
+1975 KSMNQLMQ
-1983 IYRHDH
+1983 IYKHDH
-1989 KADGE
+1989 NAEKVE
-1994 YQKLNQDIQKQLMV
+1994 NEHLKQSQEMQKQLMV
-2008 SLINAVEQLAV
+2008 QLINAVEQLA
-2019 HMTGDMAKNI
+2019 HKMAD
-2029 GNSLSESMLAS
+2029 GLSHSLTDSLLKHKENT
-2040 GVGGAATTIT
+2040 VKQTPTIDVPD
-2050 EASETTIT
+2050 IT
-2058 DVTEQTTLMATALK
+2058 QQTALMANALK
-2072 QALQPLARR
+2072 EAIAPLNMRM
-2081 LDEKLI
+2081 DEKLAI
-2087 LDSSTEQTGKLIVDC
+2087 DSSTDQSGKLIVNS
-2102 LNRLNTIF
+2102 LNRLNKIF
-2110 DNYK
+2110 DDYD

>member
-1 MADMQ
+1 MADTQ
-6 NPTDLS
+6 NATNPNNTNS
-12 STGRVEQADQ
+12 HNQSEQTDQ
-22 AVATGNAYE
+22 AVASGNAYE
-31 LIKKRLTEQGNRLE
+31 LIKKRLTEQGSRLE
-45 QQTAKLNNARLAE
+45 QQTAKLNNARLQE

-66 IARTRVRTEYN
+66 IARTRIRTEYN

-89 LLFGYNVFMG
+89 MLFGYNVFMG

-112 YRLIEPA
+112 YRLIDPPNKNVGDNNSESAA
-119 DGSNS
+119 DIDNGESTAHTESATDNNGSREHTEQ
-124 NSSDDSNS
+124 
-132 DSSDSSNSSDKEY
+132 EY
-145 ALEEVDLTDTFL
+145 QLEEVDLKNTFL
-157 DQTAFVQD
+157 DQEAFVQD

-180 ITVKDS
+180 LTVKDS

-208 DFSENIPKA
+208 DFSQGTPES
-217 AQVAYVDNRGERD
+217 AQIAYVDNRGERD
-230 IELPPAHDFD
+230 IELPPAYDFD
-240 WIVTTREQM
+240 WIETTREQM
-249 VNGKH
+249 INGKY
-254 PHMNILDTIFVET
+254 PHMNILDTVFVET
-267 VNGDLTIKI
+267 VGGDLTIKI
-276 EDNTHSGLGIYSEP
+276 EDNTQSGQGIYSEP
-290 VNDSTQSLT
+290 VNDRTQSLT

-355 IFPGGYYLQTGEHK
+355 IFPGGYYLQTGEYK
-369 LFDGQ
+369 LFDA
-374 NNNAM
+374 NNVGAK
-379 DLRFKRKIISPNG
+379 DLKFKRKIVSPNG

-398 FYDIALGVTGLFPYN
+398 FYDVALGVTGLFPYN
-413 LIKKRLANPIYC
+413 LIKKQLANPIYC

-431 ESGQLVL
+431 ENGRLVL
-438 FSAQSEPSRI
+438 FSDQSEPSRI

-455 TPYASQEY
+455 TPYASPEY
-463 ISELPESSSFY
+463 VSELPESTSFY

-498 QTVSQK
+498 QSVSQK
-504 LYEELVG
+504 LYEELAD

-523 SEPDLAEVAD
+523 SEPELSEVAS
-533 SIREVTATAELVIDE
+533 SIKEVTATAELVIDE

-559 QTALSDAEAKQNQIA
+559 QTALADADTQQNEILRQIRV
-574 QQIKTTTFDSASDYV
+574 TTFESASDYV
-589 AQLSAI
+589 DQLSAL
-595 RQQKGQLV
+595 RRQKGRLV
-603 SLENLRYL
+603 SLEDLRYL
-611 DGDKLQALQAQ
+611 DSDKLEALQTQ
-622 LETIESELA
+622 LATAESELA
-631 EQTVGYL
+631 EKTVLFL
-638 SAEKALASY
+638 SGEEALSSY
-647 EDTLAEVSERL
+647 EGILIDVSERL
-658 DSAETNAELKPVLDT
+658 HTAETNAELKPVLEK
-673 IDATAQGLDLLT
+673 IDETAQGLDLLT

-696 TVRTQIINDISAIYS
+696 TVRTQIIDDISTIYAS
-711 RLNQSKAK
+711 LNQSKAK

-774 ESQFSDPE
+774 ESQFADPE
-782 ANIGDQFL
+782 SGSGDQFL
-790 ADIISKREEIYEVF
+790 ADIISKREEIYETF

-835 RTQSASITGFK
+835 RTQSTGVTGFK
-846 DESALNTYFAAD
+846 EEEALNTYFAAD
-858 GLVQKVRSIAKSL
+858 GLVQKVRNIAKEL
-871 QQLGF
+871 QAMGF
-876 SVKADDLN
+876 SVKADDID

-906 EGGQIIKLGKHRFS
+906 DGGQIIKLGKHRFS

-928 TLLSRQQAN
+928 TLLSRQQSD
-937 GQRLLNL
+937 GKRVLNL
-944 HLTGTDYYQVLNN
+944 HLTGTDYYEVLNN
-957 DELNSL
+957 AELNAL

-992 KDSKDGLSETRL
+992 KNSQDGLTETRL
-1004 YQAYDETASTIDS
+1004 YQAYDATIITLDINGDIDNDS
-1017 HGKIAD
+1017 PLSK
-1023 DSALAKVVRAYA
+1023 LVKAYA
-1035 TPRYQLGYEK
+1035 TPRYQLGYDK
-1045 CIHDHD
+1045 GIHDHD

-1071 TPQIRALAQL
+1071 TPQVRALAQL
-1081 FYWQLSLVQALGL
+1081 FYWQLNLVQALGL
-1094 TALTQFSYDK
+1094 DALRQFGYDN
-1104 WLDTQTL
+1104 WLNESVL
-1111 TSVSNWTDRA
+1111 TRASNWTDRA
-1121 LTAEQLHRTLGSDSA
+1121 ATAEQLRRALGSDTA
-1136 KALLVND
+1136 KSLLVEDMSQIMHQFVTAHND
-1143 IKAVMSN
+1143 DSIGVNK
-1150 FVAAHDG
+1150 G
-1157 SAQIQA
+1157 S
-1163 SSASSIDNAIDNGVY
+1163 SVDNG
-1178 TDAKADSDNHANHDN
+1178 ASKQSKSGLDSKLGSENSDIHNAN
-1193 SPAILSSD
+1193 
-1201 SSIFS
+1201 IFKP
-1206 QSYVQLA
+1206 SYVQLA
-1213 CEYLVNVIGQGTEP
+1213 SEYLVSVIGQASISDSG
-1227 TVSLAQGLEWQTSQ
+1227 VDAKIDWQTSQ
-1241 KAQQLCDQLTQTLN
+1241 QAQQLCEQLSQTLN
-1255 SSPVSSQNNTQ
+1255 SAAGNTQ
-1266 NRASFEQ
+1266 NTTSFEQ
-1273 LRTSVAK
+1273 LQSSIGK
-1280 LCFQPKAAYELLAT
+1280 LGFQPKSAYELLAT
-1294 WFNALLDKAY
+1294 WFHALLDKTYGDTESANV
-1304 EDKHLASA
+1304 LANDA
-1312 QAIDS
+1312 NEEGAA
-1317 KVDDQDNPLSAEQ
+1317 LTEEQ
-1330 LAKSEDAAVLAKQ
+1330 LAESQEKEALRKQ
-1343 QLQSGR
+1343 QLESGR
-1349 HFVPEAIAVLLTQLN
+1349 HYVPEAIAVLLTQLN
-1364 DAQREALV
+1364 DTQREALV
-1372 QRLINS
+1372 QRLIDS
-1378 GIAFDKQA
+1378 GISFDKSA
-1386 RLSTPTSS
+1386 TGTP
-1394 TSLSTSISTLPST
+1394 STLSF
-1407 ASSALTPALTSLN
+1407 SATTSLTSLN
-1420 NPLNQAQSFERSTS
+1420 NPLNQVQSFERSTG
-1434 KVSLEIQVDNLLGE
+1434 KVSLEIQINNLLGE
-1448 HQRIHQQTLSFAVD
+1448 HTRIHQQTLTFAVD
-1462 DFMRRLH
+1462 DFLNRLH
-1469 DHHTQVIPAYK
+1469 HHDTQVIPAYR
-1480 RYLSL
+1480 RYLAM
-1485 RSELLNHSKQALR
+1485 RSEILHDSKETLR
-1498 LDEFLPRPLSSFVR
+1498 LDEFMPRPLSSFVR

-1525 DNLAKQMGTVGDDKR
+1525 DNLAKQMGTVGEDKR

-1565 NRLGLIFIKINCP
+1565 NRLGLIFMKINCP

-1583 VMSLDPAK
+1583 VTSLDPEK

-1621 QHTNAEFLQK
+1621 QHTHAEFLQK

-1646 QGQTKTYDM
+1646 QGKTKTYDM

-1731 IKMAKAVDAGS
+1731 IKMAKTDN
-1742 ASSANLVQAQS
+1742 ANLAQAQS
-1753 SELIY
+1753 SELTY
-1758 PYSTSEINEIIAIL
+1758 PYSTSEVNEIIAIL
-1772 RHMFTVQAV
+1772 RHMFRVQEV
-1781 ILEVNQAYIASASQD
+1781 ILDVNQAYIASASQD
-1796 DKYRLEPIFKLQ
+1796 DKYRVEPIFKLQ

-1822 AVMNDNELNQ
+1822 AVMNENELNQ

-1846 SGAESNLLKLAEMR
+1846 QGAESNLLKLGEMR
-1860 GMLDADEAQRWQQ
+1860 GVLTDAEKERWAQ
-1873 IKTDFLRNKAMG
+1873 IKADFLRNKAMG
-1885 GADGDTGA
+1885 GEDGDTGA
-1893 RIVAQLVDVAGG
+1893 RIVAQLVDLASG
-1905 FKAINQQFASY
+1905 FNTISSQFETY
-1916 LNQHDP
+1916 LTKNDP
-1922 EQVARLQEAGQQIQ
+1922 EQIARLRQAGQQAQ
-1936 LAAQLEA
+1936 LNAQLEA
-1943 QKIFADS
+1943 QKILADS
-1950 MADSMANSML
+1950 VI
-1960 NNANVVSKSIDNGFE
+1960 NNAKVVSDSIDHSFE
-1975 QSMDKLVQ
+1975 KSVSQLVQ
-1983 IYRHDH
+1983 IYKHNH
-1989 KADGE
+1989 NTEKAEGE
-1994 YQKLNQDIQKQLMV
+1994 YLKQNQGAQKALMMQLV
-2008 SLINAVEQLAV
+2008 DAVEQLAQK
-2019 HMTGDMAKNI
+2019 MADSLS
-2029 GNSLSESMLAS
+2029 NSLTESLLKNDENQTADS
-2040 GVGGAATTIT
+2040 DTL
-2050 EASETTIT
+2050 
-2058 DVTEQTTLMATALK
+2058 DVHQQTALMATALK
-2072 QALQPLARR
+2072 EALTPLTMRM
-2081 LDEKLI
+2081 DEKLAI
-2087 LDSSTEQTGKLIVDC
+2087 DSSTDQSGKLIVNS
-2102 LNRLNTIF
+2102 LNRLNKIF
-2110 DNYK
+2110 DDYD

>member
-1 MADMQ
+1 MADAQ
-6 NPTDLS
+6 TSKNSDS
-12 STGRVEQADQ
+12 NDNSNDNNNANQANQTDQ
-22 AVATGNAYE
+22 AVASGNAYE
-31 LIKKRLTEQGNRLE
+31 LIKKRLTEQGSRLE
-45 QQTAKLNNARLAE
+45 QQTATLNNARLEE

-66 IARTRVRTEYN
+66 IARTRIRTEHN

-112 YRLIEPA
+112 YRLSEPA
-119 DGSNS
+119 GNEE
-124 NSSDDSNS
+124 
-132 DSSDSSNSSDKEY
+132 EY
-145 ALEEVDLTDTFL
+145 QLEEVDLKGTFL
-157 DQTAFVQD
+157 DQDAFVQD

-208 DFSENIPKA
+208 DFSQDTPES

-230 IELPPAHDFD
+230 IELPPAYDFD
-240 WIVTTREQM
+240 WIETTRDQM
-249 VNGKH
+249 INGKY

-267 VNGDLTIKI
+267 VGGDLTIKI
-276 EDNTHSGLGIYSEP
+276 EDNTQSGQGIYSEP
-290 VNDSTQSLT
+290 VNDRTQSLT

-318 YREDSYRYF
+318 YREEDYRYF

-332 TETVLRLDAIGQSC
+332 TEAVMRLDAIGQSC

-355 IFPGGYYLQTGEHK
+355 MFPGGYYLQTGEYK
-369 LFDGQ
+369 LFEA
-374 NNNAM
+374 NNVGAT
-379 DLRFKRKIISPNG
+379 DLRFKHKIVSPNG

-398 FYDIALGVTGLFPYN
+398 FYDRDLGVTGLFPYN
-413 LIKKRLANPIYC
+413 LIKKQLANPIYC

-431 ESGQLVL
+431 EDGRLVL
-438 FSAQSEPSRI
+438 FSDQSEPSRI

-455 TPYASQEY
+455 TPYASHEY
-463 ISELPESSSFY
+463 VSELPESTSFY

-498 QTVSQK
+498 QSVSQK
-504 LYEELVG
+504 LYEELTN

-523 SEPDLAEVAD
+523 SEPELSEVAS
-533 SIREVTATAELVIDE
+533 SIKEVTATAELVIDE

-559 QTALSDAEAKQNQIA
+559 QTALSDADTQQSEILRQIR
-574 QQIKTTTFDSASDYV
+574 ITSFESASDYV
-589 AQLSAI
+589 DQLSAL
-595 RQQKGQLV
+595 RRQKGRLV
-603 SLENLRYL
+603 SLEDLRYL
-611 DGDKLQALQAQ
+611 DADKLQALQTQ
-622 LETIESELA
+622 LEEAESELA
-631 EQTVGYL
+631 EKTVLFL
-638 SAEKALASY
+638 SGEEALSSY
-647 EDTLAEVSERL
+647 EGILVDVSERL
-658 DSAETNAELKPVLDT
+658 NTAETNAELKPVLEK
-673 IDATAQGLDLLT
+673 IDETAQGLDLLT

-696 TVRTQIINDISAIYS
+696 TVRTQIIDDISTIYAS
-711 RLNQSKAK
+711 LNQSKAK

-774 ESQFSDPE
+774 ESQFADPE
-782 ANIGDQFL
+782 TNSGDQFL
-790 ADIISKREEIYEVF
+790 ADIISKREEIYETF

-835 RTQSASITGFK
+835 RTQSTGVTGFI
-846 DESALNTYFAAD
+846 EEEALNTYFAAD
-858 GLVQKVRSIAKSL
+858 SLVQKVRNIAKEL
-871 QQLGF
+871 QVMDF
-876 SVKADDLN
+876 SVKADDID

-906 EGGQIIKLGKHRFS
+906 DGGQIIKLGKHRFS

-928 TLLSRQQAN
+928 TLLSRQQSD
-937 GQRLLNL
+937 GTRVLNL
-944 HLTGTDYYQVLNN
+944 HLTGTDYYEVLNN
-957 DELNSL
+957 AELNTL

-992 KDSKDGLSETRL
+992 KNSQDGLTEERL
-1004 YQAYDETASTIDS
+1004 YQAYDATIITLDVNGDIDNDS
-1017 HGKIAD
+1017 PLSK
-1023 DSALAKVVRAYA
+1023 LVKAYA
-1035 TPRYQLGYEK
+1035 TPRYQLGYDK
-1045 CIHDHD
+1045 GIHDHD

-1071 TPQIRALAQL
+1071 TPQVRALAQL
-1081 FYWQLSLVQALGL
+1081 FYWQLNIVQALGL
-1094 TALTQFSYDK
+1094 DSLRQFGYDAWLSESVLTRA
-1104 WLDTQTL
+1104 
-1111 TSVSNWTDRA
+1111 SNWTDRA
-1121 LTAEQLHRTLGSDSA
+1121 ATAEQLRRALGSDKA
-1136 KALLVND
+1136 KSLLVEDMAQVMRDFVSTYND
-1143 IKAVMSN
+1143 DSSDEVVKESTVDTDENISDD
-1150 FVAAHDG
+1150 H
-1157 SAQIQA
+1157 
-1163 SSASSIDNAIDNGVY
+1163 SAS
-1178 TDAKADSDNHANHDN
+1178 
-1193 SPAILSSD
+1193 
-1201 SSIFS
+1201 IFKLG
-1206 QSYVQLA
+1206 YVQLA
-1213 CEYLVNVIGQGTEP
+1213 CEYLVSVIGQSMQAVTP
-1227 TVSLAQGLEWQTSQ
+1227 NASTHKIHWQTSQ
-1241 KAQQLCDQLTQTLN
+1241 QAQQLCEQLSQTLSASSASMQATASFDQLQ
-1255 SSPVSSQNNTQ
+1255 SSIG
-1266 NRASFEQ
+1266 
-1273 LRTSVAK
+1273 K
-1280 LCFQPKAAYELLAT
+1280 LGFQPKSAYELLTT
-1294 WFNALLDKAY
+1294 WFHALLDKTYGNTDSANATADGTD
-1304 EDKHLASA
+1304 EDGE
-1312 QAIDS
+1312 
-1317 KVDDQDNPLSAEQ
+1317 LSEAQ
-1330 LAKSEDAAVLAKQ
+1330 LAEIAEKEALRKQ
-1343 QLQSGR
+1343 QLESGR
-1349 HFVPEAIAVLLTQLN
+1349 HYVPEAIAVLLTQLN

-1372 QRLINS
+1372 QRLIDS
-1378 GIAFDKQA
+1378 GISFDKGAFNKGQGSKKIDNQGA
-1386 RLSTPTSS
+1386 NAAPSALSFSSITSS
-1394 TSLSTSISTLPST
+1394 TMSSVTSLTSI
-1407 ASSALTPALTSLN
+1407 N
-1420 NPLNQAQSFERSTS
+1420 NPLNQVQSFERSTG
-1434 KVSLEIQVDNLLGE
+1434 KVSLEIQVNNLLGE
-1448 HQRIHQQTLSFAVD
+1448 HGRIHQQTLTFAVD
-1462 DFMRRLH
+1462 DFLNRLH
-1469 DHHTQVIPAYK
+1469 HHDTQVIPAYR
-1480 RYLSL
+1480 RYLAM
-1485 RSELLNHSKQALR
+1485 RSEILHDSKETLR
-1498 LDEFLPRPLSSFVR
+1498 LDEFMPRPLSSFVR

-1525 DNLAKQMGTVGDDKR
+1525 DNLAKQMGTVGEDKR

-1565 NRLGLIFIKINCP
+1565 NRLGLIFMKINCP

-1583 VMSLDPAK
+1583 VTSLDPEK

-1621 QHTNAEFLQK
+1621 QHTHAEFLQK

-1646 QGQTKTYDM
+1646 QGKTKTYDM

-1716 LAPLANRDLADVHRL
+1716 LAPMANRDLSDVHRL
-1731 IKMAKAVDAGS
+1731 IKMAKADN
-1742 ASSANLVQAQS
+1742 ANLAQAQS
-1753 SELIY
+1753 SELTY
-1758 PYSTSEINEIIAIL
+1758 PYSTSEINEIVAIL
-1772 RHMFTVQAV
+1772 RHMFAVQSV
-1781 ILEVNQAYIASASQD
+1781 ILDVNQAYIASASQD
-1796 DKYRLEPIFKLQ
+1796 DKYRVEPIFKLQ

-1822 AVMNDNELNQ
+1822 AVMNESELNQ

-1846 SGAESNLLKLAEMR
+1846 QGAESNLLKLGEMR
-1860 GMLDADEAQRWQQ
+1860 GTLSEEEKARWEQ
-1873 IKTDFLRNKAMG
+1873 IKADFLRNKAMG
-1885 GADGDTGA
+1885 GEDGDTGA
-1893 RIVAQLVDVAGG
+1893 RIVAQLVDLASG
-1905 FKAINQQFASY
+1905 FNAISSQFETY
-1916 LNQHDP
+1916 LSKNDP
-1922 EQVARLQEAGQQIQ
+1922 EKIARLREAGQQ
-1936 LAAQLEA
+1936 AQLDTQMEVQIEA
-1943 QKIFADS
+1943 QKVLADS
-1950 MADSMANSML
+1950 LM
-1960 NNANVVSKSIDNGFE
+1960 NNAKVVSDSIDNGFE
-1975 QSMDKLVQ
+1975 KSMSQLIQ
-1983 IYRHDH
+1983 IYKHDH
-1989 KADGE
+1989 KAEGE
-1994 YQKLNQDIQKQLMV
+1994 HLKQNQYVQKQLMV
-2008 SLINAVEQLAV
+2008 QLVNAVEQLSQK
-2019 HMTGDMAKNI
+2019 MADSLV
-2029 GNSLSESMLAS
+2029 GNNDDQVNDSQLVESD
-2040 GVGGAATTIT
+2040 IP
-2050 EASETTIT
+2050 
-2058 DVTEQTTLMATALK
+2058 DVQQQTALMANALK
-2072 QALQPLARR
+2072 EALAPLTMRM
-2081 LDEKLI
+2081 DEKLAI
-2087 LDSSTEQTGKLIVDC
+2087 DTSTDQSGKLIVNS
-2102 LNRLNTIF
+2102 LNRLNKIF
-2110 DNYK
+2110 DDYD

>member
-1 MADMQ
+1 MADTQ
-6 NPTDLS
+6 N
-12 STGRVEQADQ
+12 STNSESNDNANQANQTDQ
-22 AVATGNAYE
+22 AVSSGNAYE
-31 LIKKRLTEQGNRLE
+31 LIKKRLTEQGGRLE
-45 QQTAKLNNARLAE
+45 TQTQMLNNARLEE

-66 IARTRVRTEYN
+66 IARTRIRTEYN

-112 YRLIEPA
+112 YRLNEPA
-119 DGSNS
+119 GNEE
-124 NSSDDSNS
+124 
-132 DSSDSSNSSDKEY
+132 EY
-145 ALEEVDLTDTFL
+145 QLEELDLKGTFL
-157 DQTAFVQD
+157 AQDAFVQD

-208 DFSENIPKA
+208 DFSQGTPES

-230 IELPPAHDFD
+230 IELPPAYDFD
-240 WIVTTREQM
+240 WIDTTRDQM
-249 VNGKH
+249 VNGKY

-267 VNGDLTIKI
+267 VGGDLTIKI
-276 EDNTHSGLGIYSEP
+276 EDNTQSGQGIYSEP
-290 VNDSTQSLT
+290 VNDRTQSLT

-318 YREDSYRYF
+318 YREEDYRYF

-332 TETVLRLDAIGQSC
+332 TEAVLRLDAIGQSC

-355 IFPGGYYLQTGEHK
+355 MFPGGYYLQTGEYK
-369 LFDGQ
+369 LFEA
-374 NNNAM
+374 NNVGAT
-379 DLRFKRKIISPNG
+379 DLRFKRKIVSPNG

-398 FYDIALGVTGLFPYN
+398 FYDRDLGVTGLFPYN
-413 LIKKRLANPIYC
+413 LIKKQLANPIYC

-431 ESGQLVL
+431 ENGRLVL
-438 FSAQSEPSRI
+438 FSDQSEPSRI

-455 TPYASQEY
+455 TPYASHEY
-463 ISELPESSSFY
+463 VSELPESTSFY

-498 QTVSQK
+498 QSVSQK
-504 LYEELVG
+504 LYEELTN

-523 SEPDLAEVAD
+523 SEPELSEVAS
-533 SIREVTATAELVIDE
+533 SIKEVTATAELVIDE

-559 QTALSDAEAKQNQIA
+559 QTALADADTQQSEILRQIRV
-574 QQIKTTTFDSASDYV
+574 TSFESASDYV
-589 AQLSAI
+589 DQLSAL
-595 RQQKGQLV
+595 RRQKGRLV
-603 SLENLRYL
+603 SLEDLRYL
-611 DGDKLQALQAQ
+611 DADKLQALQTQ
-622 LETIESELA
+622 LEEAESELA
-631 EQTVGYL
+631 EKTVLFL
-638 SAEKALASY
+638 SGKEALSSY
-647 EDTLAEVSERL
+647 EGILVDVSERL
-658 DSAETNAELKPVLDT
+658 NTAETNAELKPVLEK
-673 IDATAQGLDLLT
+673 IDETAQGLDLLT

-696 TVRTQIINDISAIYS
+696 TVRTQIIDDISTIYAS
-711 RLNQSKAK
+711 LNQSKAK

-774 ESQFSDPE
+774 ESQFADPE
-782 ANIGDQFL
+782 TNSGDQFL
-790 ADIISKREEIYEVF
+790 ADIISKREEIYETF

-835 RTQSASITGFK
+835 RTQSTGVTGFT
-846 DESALNTYFAAD
+846 EEEALNTYFAAD
-858 GLVQKVRSIAKSL
+858 GLVQKVRNIAKEL
-871 QQLGF
+871 QAMGF
-876 SVKADDLN
+876 SVKADDID

-906 EGGQIIKLGKHRFS
+906 DGGQIIKLGKHRFS

-928 TLLSRQQAN
+928 TLLSRQQSD
-937 GQRLLNL
+937 GKRVLNL
-944 HLTGTDYYQVLNN
+944 HLTGTDYYEVLNN
-957 DELNSL
+957 AELNAL

-974 SDKVYRAEYLA
+974 SDTVYRAEYLA

-992 KDSKDGLSETRL
+992 KNSQEGLTEARL
-1004 YQAYDETASTIDS
+1004 YQAYDATVITLNVNGDIDN
-1017 HGKIAD
+1017 
-1023 DSALAKVVRAYA
+1023 DSPLSKLVKAYA
-1035 TPRYQLGYEK
+1035 TPRYQLGYDK
-1045 CIHDHD
+1045 GIHDHD

-1071 TPQIRALAQL
+1071 TPQVRALAQL
-1081 FYWQLSLVQALGL
+1081 FYWQLNIVQALGL
-1094 TALTQFSYDK
+1094 DSLRQFGYDAWLNESVLTRA
-1104 WLDTQTL
+1104 
-1111 TSVSNWTDRA
+1111 SNWTDRA
-1121 LTAEQLHRTLGSDSA
+1121 ATAEQLRRALGSDTA
-1136 KALLVND
+1136 KSLLVEDMSQVMRHFVMAHND
-1143 IKAVMSN
+1143 DSLSADK
-1150 FVAAHDG
+1150 DG
-1157 SAQIQA
+1157 SV
-1163 SSASSIDNAIDNGVY
+1163 DNGAGKQS
-1178 TDAKADSDNHANHDN
+1178 TSKSGSELDSNT
-1193 SPAILSSD
+1193 SD
-1201 SSIFS
+1201 VHNTNIFKP
-1206 QSYVQLA
+1206 SYVQLA
-1213 CEYLVNVIGQGTEP
+1213 CEYLVSVMGQSVETNAGANS
-1227 TVSLAQGLEWQTSQ
+1227 TVNWQTSQ
-1241 KAQQLCDQLTQTLN
+1241 QAQQLCEQLSQTLN
-1255 SSPVSSQNNTQ
+1255 SASGSMQAT
-1266 NRASFEQ
+1266 ASFDQ
-1273 LRTSVAK
+1273 LQSSIGK
-1280 LCFQPKAAYELLAT
+1280 LGFQPKSAYELLAT
-1294 WFNALLDKAY
+1294 WFHALLEKTYGGNKSANVATDGINEAGEALSEAQLTEVDEQNALR
-1304 EDKHLASA
+1304 
-1312 QAIDS
+1312 
-1317 KVDDQDNPLSAEQ
+1317 
-1330 LAKSEDAAVLAKQ
+1330 KQ
-1343 QLQSGR
+1343 QLESGR
-1349 HFVPEAIAVLLTQLN
+1349 HYVPEAIAVLLTQLN

-1372 QRLINS
+1372 QRLIDS
-1378 GIAFDKQA
+1378 GASFDKGLGSKKIDNQGA
-1386 RLSTPTSS
+1386 SGTPSALSFSSATSS
-1394 TSLSTSISTLPST
+1394 TLSSITSLTSI
-1407 ASSALTPALTSLN
+1407 N
-1420 NPLNQAQSFERSTS
+1420 NPLNQVQSFERSTG
-1434 KVSLEIQVDNLLGE
+1434 KVSLEIQVNNLLGE
-1448 HQRIHQQTLSFAVD
+1448 HSRIHQQTLTFAVD
-1462 DFMRRLH
+1462 DFLNRLH
-1469 DHHTQVIPAYK
+1469 HHDTQVIPAYR
-1480 RYLSL
+1480 RYLAM
-1485 RSELLNHSKQALR
+1485 RSEILHDSKETLR
-1498 LDEFLPRPLSSFVR
+1498 LDEFMPRPLSSFVR

-1525 DNLAKQMGTVGDDKR
+1525 DNLAKQMGTVGEDKR

-1565 NRLGLIFIKINCP
+1565 NRLGLIFMKINCP

-1583 VMSLDPAK
+1583 VTSLDPEK

-1621 QHTNAEFLQK
+1621 QHTHAEFLQK

-1646 QGQTKTYDM
+1646 QGKTKTYDM

-1731 IKMAKAVDAGS
+1731 IKMAKADN
-1742 ASSANLVQAQS
+1742 ANLAQAQS
-1753 SELIY
+1753 SDLTY
-1758 PYSTSEINEIIAIL
+1758 PYSTSEVNEIIAIL
-1772 RHMFTVQAV
+1772 RHMFRVQEV
-1781 ILEVNQAYIASASQD
+1781 ILDVNQAYIASASQD
-1796 DKYRLEPIFKLQ
+1796 DKYRVEPIFKLQ

-1822 AVMNDNELNQ
+1822 AVMNESELNQ

-1846 SGAESNLLKLAEMR
+1846 QGAESNLLKLGEMR
-1860 GMLDADEAQRWQQ
+1860 GVLTEAETERWAQ
-1873 IKTDFLRNKAMG
+1873 IKADFLRNKAMG
-1885 GADGDTGA
+1885 GEDGDTGA
-1893 RIVAQLVDVAGG
+1893 RIVAQLVDLASG
-1905 FKAINQQFASY
+1905 FNAISSQFETY
-1916 LNQHDP
+1916 LTKNDP
-1922 EQVARLQEAGQQIQ
+1922 EQIARLREVGQQAQ
-1936 LAAQLEA
+1936 LDNQLEA
-1943 QKIFADS
+1943 QRILADS
-1950 MADSMANSML
+1950 VI
-1960 NNANVVSKSIDNGFE
+1960 NNAKVVSDSIDNGFE
-1975 QSMDKLVQ
+1975 KSVNQLLQ
-1983 IYRHDH
+1983 IYKHDH
-1989 KADGE
+1989 KAEGE
-1994 YQKLNQDIQKQLMV
+1994 YLKQNQDVQKALMV
-2008 SLINAVEQLAV
+2008 QLVDAVEQLAQK
-2019 HMTGDMAKNI
+2019 MAD
-2029 GNSLSESMLAS
+2029 SLVSNNDNQTADSDIPDIHQQ
-2040 GVGGAATTIT
+2040 AA
-2050 EASETTIT
+2050 
-2058 DVTEQTTLMATALK
+2058 LMATALK
-2072 QALQPLARR
+2072 QALEPLTMRM
-2081 LDEKLI
+2081 DKKLAI
-2087 LDSSTEQTGKLIVDC
+2087 DTSTDQSGKLIVNS
-2102 LNRLNTIF
+2102 LNRLNKIF
-2110 DNYK
+2110 DDYD